1 MKKVLLALT
10 GIIAIVTTA
19 ILLIV
24 CVKNDDNGSSSN
36 LNNITITN
44 TDFTTKWN
52 ANAAVEGDYES
63 TTTFEIGIESE
74 SESESESDVTV
85 SEQKLYVA
93 SGRTLRITNADIPV
107 KIGSSDD
114 VLGNQL
120 ILKNTTITLM
130 EQAKLI
136 LDVNVVLDNSRIESG
151 AKEGDPYFYPNLEI
165 NDSVLLLNGSTIN
178 STNFNETDGVVVNG
192 TLNLDGSSLN
202 SDTTSPIT
210 LTEKAMVIAINEATI
225 SGKIEGNGGFVT
237 DGTIETIKLT
247 TEIGKLENMTV
258 VDDLDSIDASGNYI
272 LYKAV
277 NEKYER
283 GGNAFSYNENIYKS
297 GTMRIIPFYD
307 YTAKGDKG
315 AQFNVDNGATL
326 ELGGFTLEGKTY
338 QANTNKFIIDGGAN
352 WVKGSNVYFV
362 TGDYDPYNEEGTNP
376 ETDNRSAYNNNG
388 TTKTK
393 PILYVRKN
401 STANLF
407 GGVVIQNVDNSTAG
421 EYHTNIEYGTINIY
435 GETTSDRPKLNVYG
449 ATIRFNHANGDKNS
463 RGGAAI
469 SASYAG
475 ADDTNKA
482 DIYIA
487 DCDISYNSVWGTSS
501 NDGAA
506 IGLFQN
512 VNLVMD
518 DGVISHNHSSYAG
531 DSDGGAIMVRDG
543 SNLTMNGGTLSY
555 NFVYGYGGAICIYSS
570 SVTINSGNLIYNRAS
585 FGGGI
590 ASSGGNEENRV
601 QITLGSS
608 ENSDLYVA
616 YNEAF
621 ANNHTSGGGR
631 KGLGIGGGVSL
642 GNNGDKEN
650 YMQYEDLT
658 IKGGLFE
665 YNKALYGG
673 GIASYTVNR
682 DSGNKLTLEGG
693 EIRNNN
699 ATNGAG
705 LYIESNYG
713 YVSERTPLLYLSGS
727 AKVDTSNNIQIKG
740 NVSGQVPIEVTD
752 TLTASGII
760 GLISYADETLYKD
773 NAIYFSNGNRQVDK
787 FLLDSDSHCFV
798 ESADV
803 DYIAFAESNSNA
815 PYKVNGTKYSTLK
828 KAVEAIGN
836 NETGTIYVLRN
847 VSLTADDL
855 VTINNGKKI
864 TIQSDNSNLPYTLA
878 ISKDFDFSSQ
888 DTSNPGIIRINPG
901 CTLTLNNIN
910 LDGNSS
916 ISDGFAFIYNT
927 GTFTLGETA
936 SLNNNIS
943 NLNGGAINIQQSGS
957 ITNIY
962 GTIYGNKGPNGA
974 VYATGEN
981 ITINIGA
988 SAVFENNTALSVNTT
1003 LRQAGSATEVE
1014 NVGLYLG
1021 AGVTCN
1027 FYGFDDLKDAIF
1039 YAGATLNIAN
1049 KEDDPTSVPAN
1060 KVNVYISNQFY
1071 TTGQII
1077 FNVHE
1082 SLKNTD
1088 FANQFVF
1095 ANGLENDSFTN
1106 GSNNT
1111 IIINKVVKAIF
1122 DFESDADGKG
1132 EVNLDF
1138 LTKDKLN
1145 VLASLLKID
1154 QSLVTK
1160 QGHKLVI
1167 YMDVNSQLSLEIIA
1181 GRANMA
1187 GYKITGFTFNEFTH
1201 SLTENVPFYE
1211 VSGKFIAKWEENS
1224 YTFTFSH
1231 QDFNDVMGEMTA
1243 VTYNYTTGFEGG
1255 SRNIPSN
1262 KFYVVGYYFAGWKV
1276 VGTDKVLANGQ
1287 EIKASDMLG
1296 MSEALNDSTNITL
1309 LAIWKSIFSTEN
1321 TSDGYRNGKSEA
1333 TAFIISDVEGLN
1345 QLSYTVSQSDIL
1357 SFDGNNY
1364 YNNNTLENG
1373 SLKYQPSSYEGYYF
1387 KLSADF
1393 DNTNAPFS
1401 KTIGT
1406 AQIKAD
1412 YNPDTSNP
1420 EEGLVA
1426 YLTNTYPFSGTF
1438 DGNYSDLTSTSGI
1451 SVNVSINVNGGDFL
1465 GLFGYTKDAT
1475 IKNLKV
1481 TGSVTGQNSIA
1492 GVTGFMNDGSLTNV
1506 VNEAN
1511 IKSTGYNAGGIV
1523 GTFYRA
1529 YTNSTNDNLINLV
1542 NNGNVTYNGNKTTD
1556 LEYSEGWKENK
1567 VLNAIEGT
1575 RYGGIIGQMWSG
1587 RINGGYN
1594 SGNIKARMAAG
1605 GIVGT
1610 MISMNDNSKDDSQIN
1625 TALNIGN
1632 VTVTSGLLSDYQLEG
1647 TSFVQHN
1654 ISAYAGGIAGRLFG
1668 ASAITNVMNTA
1679 NIEATYVGYTTNSSN
1694 ISASSP
1700 LTHLVGEP
1708 TNMNA
1713 FYLGARG
1720 VGGIIGITSIEKEG
1734 SDFSGGNKSL
1744 EYAIN
1749 TGHISG
1755 WSSVGGLVGLLAYS
1769 DVRYTING
1777 GTIEAKGYH
1786 FIDGQTEVKG
1796 GTQIYDPSNNIYKYY
1811 NYLGAIVGMAISANI
1826 DSTNY
1831 FDGDISYVGYTDA
1844 VVKATGD
1851 EVTSMGNGASTVNA
1865 NKLASKELIVG
1876 ASGKKPIGLPET
1888 FFNTGWEY
1896 KTVLTTEENNYYY
1909 YPQLSALAN
1918 NKILLK
1924 EVNVYKTIGELSMD
1938 GVILKSTGASGED
1951 EAVTPNKEITITLH
1965 LNDGVVVNQKPGDI
1979 IKDKFHTYTYNNNNT
1994 LTLKVQFDATTG
2006 SITLIDSKLLNYV
2019 GFEFGGWYKDNK
2031 TFEEEF
2037 SGFLPSS
2044 NVDLY
2049 AKWNPINYNITY
2061 SGFGSYSDGDV
2072 KFDGDYVASFT
2083 VNDKEIILPTNVI
2096 SGNGAFTFKRWIY
2109 SSGGEQ
2115 FEATSFR
2122 INKDDNRINK
2132 DDNTITIFVKNLD
2145 GTDHDPITINI
2156 ANLEFTLECDP
2167 VEYAINYYDAAGNK
2181 LTEEEL
2187 EKYNPWYSY
2196 TIRDNVTLPLGVDR
2210 VGYRFVGWYLDQT
2223 LENEASNIVRGTIG
2237 EQNFY
2242 AKFEPLNYTLT
2253 IDLGRMGSLSGDSL
2267 KFTLNGTDYTLV
2279 IDNTT
2284 YKVDIPYGTSLAGL
2298 FAESTGLKDPT
2309 PITGYSF
2316 NHYSTSVDGDEFDP
2330 TDVTMSEKGLTL
2342 YAVYETTKYK
2352 ITIDLS
2358 GVLNNENQ
2366 LQLPQTID
2374 GLKDLYQYKV
2384 NDNQLVLS
2392 GVEYHDNLEEA
2403 LNLILKAISTSTEN
2417 SGKLTGWNFSKWEG
2431 PDGFSIYNVMGDKT
2445 EVSIKPIYLKDTF
2458 TWTILDKD
2466 LQTVGTITNKDEG
2479 FTTTKFSSNDI
2490 YQKFKKSLDVAGY
2503 TYLGFYDLSDKNQ
2516 NLIGD
2521 NLKITSNRNI
2531 VVKLEAKELK
2541 VNFYDKD
2548 GKLITELKHNV
2559 YYQTEYGKLPE
2570 HSEAGYEFKG
2580 WSLEENGSTIIQET
2594 DIVTVNNILNVDSI
2608 DVYAVFDLITYVIKF
2623 TNLKGH
2629 TINST
2634 NSIKF
2639 NVKDDKTID
2648 LNEIITNF
2656 QAYSGYTGYRFS
2668 YFTDQDGKNKYN
2680 SQDHII
2686 NVADN
2691 LKDITLEAHFEAV
2704 KVLVIFNA
2712 GDGEDSKF
2720 NVNQDDL
2727 ADGKFVDSLD
2737 GLEEVVNADLFNA
2750 YYETIQGVG
2759 VTSGTAKYFI
2769 TYVDFG
2775 QRPVSPQYPT
2785 LEGYIFNKWN
2795 PDIVKITAEAKR
2807 EYEAVY
2813 NANTYTIFF
2822 ITNNGETINPLTDI
2836 QHNQTV
2842 SETQVNFSKIKTG
2855 YHFDGWFI
2863 NGTGE
2868 EFKFGDTKVTSD
2880 LTLEAGWTENYYEL
2894 SITMDYDISDAKV
2907 AIVSKLLETLDL
2919 YASFDGNTLTVMVEY
2934 GTDLSSLNNIFDES
2948 GYPVDD
2954 NTYYFESY
2962 SNGTFTTMPAE
2973 DLGVT
2978 VSFTKTNPRTVTIH
2992 YMGVKG
2998 ENGENISSIQTNK
3011 VSYQDNGGSYLLN
3024 NSIYEIQITGYE
3036 FNGLFS
3042 DASGWFS
3049 DATLTNQVSSFT
3061 WSGVLPPTDLYLK
3074 YDAVEL
3080 EITLT
3085 YINDSYKEDTT
3096 PLKVYYGDTLG
3107 EVITEE
3113 YKHNHPGYSLLGFS
3127 EVTNNQILTD
3137 SYKFTYDMALIYR
3150 EEAVTYGIK
3159 FSYQKPNGKNI
3170 ETGIFK
3176 IPYGE
3181 AIIYSEDYN
3190 EEYYD
3195 LTWYLKNDPDSEL
3208 FNEATMPNLG
3218 DPEYAKYLHEDNNGK
3233 YIVLYA
3239 KYTPTKYTVNFDT
3252 MGGNSLLPL
3261 TITVNNS
3268 YNLATPTKEHYEFI
3282 SYTYGDSTF
3291 NENNLKNV
3299 TFTELIS
3306 LFKENE
3312 KEITLKANYNLKQ
3325 YTLKLDDNN
3334 RLTFDYE
3341 DTSVTITWD
3350 DPTKEGANFLGYALT
3365 KDQKTPEFLKT
3376 IPVSEL
3382 LKYLDED
3389 GIVTIYPKFSN
3400 LNQYQVMFIYETE
3413 SGIKTNSY
3421 TVEHGKTLEYDSTLG
3436 DLNDLGEPY
3445 RLGYEFKG
3453 WNENENAEIWEPT
3466 EAIKQE
3472 QITKN
3477 TTYYAIFSE
3486 KTYTIKFD
3494 LNGGNGTA
3502 SDQTLKYTET
3512 IDLPTDI
3519 KKPNYTFVGF
3529 TYNNNLY
3536 KDSVKVADLVTNN
3549 VITEITLEASYE
3561 EEVYTITFD
3570 SKGGSAVTSI
3580 NVKFNDKAP
3589 VPTEPT
3595 RTGYTFLG
3603 WFEANKD
3610 TKFDFTNTPV
3620 TSNLTLEAKWKA
3632 NKVNVT
3638 FDYNYESVQTTTVEQ
3653 KYHDYYKFP
3662 TEPTRTGY
3670 IFLGWFENKENG
3682 EEVLA
3687 NTYVTNEQEHT
3698 LYAHWKIDKYKVIF
3712 DSNGGTEIEQN
3723 ELAYGQVIPEPT
3735 EPKREG
3741 YDFLGWF
3748 TDATNGTQITF
3759 NNNLTVGSDDVTYY
3773 AHWEAYP
3780 YTVKYDGLAE
3790 EKNTKYDEKFT
3801 ITNKEVPKKG
3811 YEFIGW
3817 STEENPSSVLY
3828 NKGEEVINLSVEYN
3842 GTVTLHPVY
3851 RSINYTITFN
3861 SNTGTGHLD
3870 NINNVTYNQNTLT
3883 LPTNTFTKYGYTFK
3897 GWSLSNNGGAVYSD
3911 NATLNNSEIIN
3922 LLQNSDSNTVTLY
3935 AIFEANSYTINFNG
3949 NANDVTGETSSMR
3962 VSYDELNNKL
3972 NKNKFVRNGYS
3983 FLGWAVKVN
3992 NVDRFLYEN
4001 EDLITNDLYQYVV
4014 DGQVT
4019 LYALWQ
4025 LNTYTVSYYDDSTLV
4040 FKDTYTVED
4049 DDKSLYAGY
4058 QKYGYNFNGWLLNGK
4073 LLESLEGKYE
4083 NLNLYALLPPK
4094 EIEITLN
4101 NGDTTT
4107 TINATYDGKYDKL
4120 EEQTKAGYD
4129 FLGWYTG
4136 ETDGINITSETDVKD
4151 LNITILYARYEAKSY
4166 EITYKNEDNEQVVTV
4181 KYDSNSKFAGAIFE
4195 RKGYNLVGWKVE
4207 QKVQTRTNEDY
4218 QIDTIIDNEFL
4229 LTLTNQ
4235 KVTLVPVW
4243 QAITYAVSYYD
4254 DSTLVFTDTYTVED
4268 DDKSLYAGYQ
4278 KYGYDF
4284 NGWLL
4289 NGKLLESLE
4298 GKYEDLVLTASLS
4311 AIKYVVTFTDDS
4323 KSYSQTFTY
4332 DNMDDTLTNYPFSK
4346 FGYTHK
4352 DNGWLYNETK
4362 INAGASFKDIV
4373 TYFDINHQLTLNPN
4387 FEPIK
4392 YTFTYDNSEQ
4402 FKDVTIDG
4410 SIDLSQIT
4418 VESETGYDRYQFI
4431 INGKIYSSSKNVSVK
4446 DIVINDSDTT
4456 YEIILEDIQNEYTIK
4471 FDQSDI
4477 TLNFKYEGVITG
4489 LPQANVE
4496 EGQEFVGWYYDD
4508 KLVANGDKISEL
4520 VKDLQS
4526 NGSGKYELR
4535 FTAKYDNMMI
4545 DGNEININGI
4555 GNTKA
4560 LDDLKN
4566 TLRNKLDVHVDDD
4579 FSYKIEINDNNDG
4592 LIITYSAR
4600 YDSDISFINE
4610 IFPSFIQYE
4619 ENGVIHTLN
4628 LTDTGLSLTK
4638 QPVTPSNKTIS
4649 YTSSD
4654 IKVTINYDENEDVIY
4669 PSLDENQKYRLDEA
4683 ILKEKYNK
4691 VGYTIDFYT
4700 NVNYTEDSKYT
4711 FGEES
4716 GSITLYIKYI
4726 ANNYTVTINLDGG
4739 ASEGFTGSTIS
4750 VTYDSKYINLPNDPT
4765 KDGHTFVGW
4774 YLNNTLITEDSI
4786 VKVTDDEQ
4794 TIVAKYNKN
4803 SYIVTFNTN
4812 GGSYVEGLEV
4822 TYGEKITKPE
4832 DPNKLGYSFDGWYK
4846 DQKLEKEF
4854 NFDTPMGS
4862 EPITLYAKWEANT
4875 NDIEFYDEEGHKL
4888 ENLGKEY
4895 TYTYGKKLGDLYDYE
4910 VEDHQEFIGW
4920 YYEVDEQKVYVDQNT
4935 VCTFTTEG
4943 VLKLYAEVGTKTYY
4957 INFEFN
4963 GGNGTY
4969 DKLVSFTG
4977 SSYTLPLVDDTNL
4990 TRTGY
4995 LFEGW
5000 KTSLNGDVVYVNG
5013 ATITSNAL
5021 TNNSLTLYAKW
5032 KAKTYEVTLHYE
5044 ENTEKITFTYDALN
5058 PIKRFNELGWNKE
5071 GYTFGGWALAQDS
5084 DEVAYQDKANTLNDL
5099 FTQNKDLYAIFTPAT
5114 YTITLDLNGG
5124 TNNTVSVEIKTG
5136 ENILTKLN
5144 NNPNKLGYTFTS
5156 WKYEGTI
5163 ITENDTFNYAKDIT
5177 LKANYNANP
5186 YEVTIDLAGGI
5197 SEGFTA
5203 DKITVTYDSLYS
5215 NLPNNP
5221 TKEGHTFVGW
5231 YLNNTLITKDS
5242 IVKVTDDEQTIVAKY
5257 NKNSYNVT
5265 FNTNGGS
5272 YVEGKEVTFG
5282 EKITKPENGPTKLGY
5297 EFKYWYQNDENQ
5309 EFDFNNTTMGSEPI
5323 TLYAK
5328 WKVVEYTITYNGLDD
5343 ATYNDSN
5350 KTTYTVEDEVTF
5362 GTPTKNGYR
5371 FVNWTL
5377 EDGTALTS
5385 TKGYTGN
5392 LTVKANFEALTYHIT
5407 YDLNGGT
5414 YEGANNLTYTV
5425 ESDVTFGQ
5433 AHKDGYTFTGWSLE
5447 DGSSISSTKGYTKD
5461 LTVVANF
5468 KASTYNISIK
5478 GHKEIAPISVTFG
5491 SQIEGLDKL
5500 TITKEGYIF
5509 TGFSYNGLIITDGM
5523 VYNYASDIEVEASF
5537 REIRYTIEF
5546 NANGGFGSVSS
5557 KNLSYNDEYVLPT
5570 TGYTKTGY
5578 KFIGWS
5584 KTNDGEVIENK
5595 VSMLSSVDNSVVT
5608 LYAIYEAIEYEI
5620 SFENSSEIIKIH
5632 YGDVISNLPTLK
5644 DNPSERF
5651 LVWSYNGVEI
5661 KDGMLYGYDTNIT
5674 LTPKFEQKVY
5684 YIYLNALTGSL
5695 DNSVITMHYGEEI
5708 DLSDY
5713 LPQAEAGYYFV
5724 GWDLDLTTMPGHD
5737 LYVKAIY
5744 EGIKYNIYFNANGA
5758 NGNMTF
5764 QQATYGEPTKLK
5776 ANQFAKD
5783 GYVFIGWSLSSN
5795 GEILYKDESYV
5806 NVKVGGLTLY
5816 AIFEEATYK
5825 INYNLAGGKVTNNPT
5840 TYTISSDYVFN
5851 KPTKEGYKFV
5861 GFYTED
5867 GKLVESTLG
5876 LSGNLYLTA
5885 KYEAITYNIT
5895 YTSDLS
5901 IDTNLLPKVYS
5912 KDNVV
5917 TFDSLTKLGYE
5928 FMGWYLNGK
5937 LVTSTL
5943 NMTGD
5948 IKLEARFK
5956 IIEYKI
5962 TYVLNGANNHQ
5973 DNPLKYT
5980 IKDELTFKAPTKAGY
5995 TFNGWYFSGTDTKV
6009 ESIIGKTGDLVLEA
6023 RFTPEKV
6030 TVTFVDGN
6038 KEIEKVEIDYN
6049 STISQITDPTKEG
6062 YVFNSWYLDGNKYD
6076 FSKPVTKDI
6085 TLKAFYNKIAL
6096 STTIDDK
6103 VITVSS
6109 TSGKGLDPN
6118 YSLIVTK
6125 IVQELPLSNA
6135 IDLLYPLGDLV
6146 TLYDIKLLDKNGNIV
6161 DLGEDVKVTITD
6173 ASLKEDVTYAVVH
6186 VTDDYLDYS
6195 SFGEYKAA
6203 NNTISFVTPHFSMF
6217 GVVEVFEPINLTWL
6231 WVLIVLAV
6239 TAGFAFAIVVIVK
6252 NRKYQIKFV
6261 TNGGS
6266 LIAPMRLKEDAL
6278 VELPSAINPGYKF
6291 KGWYLDE
6298 KLMKEAHFG
6307 SMPKENLTLFAKW
6320 ERDMEAP
6327 KSKQ

>member
-1 MKKVLLALT
+1 MKKVLLAIT

-36 LNNITITN
+36 LNNITIAN
-44 TDFTTKWN
+44 DNDFTSNWTAK
-52 ANAAVEGDYES
+52 AAGEGDYES
-63 TTTFEIGIESE
+63 TTTFEIKN
-74 SESESESDVTV
+74 DVTV
-85 SEQKLYVA
+85 SEQQLVVA
-93 SGRTLRITNADIPV
+93 SGVTLRITNADIPV
-107 KIGSSDD
+107 EIGSSAD
-114 VLGNQL
+114 VLGKQL
-120 ILKNTTITLM
+120 ILKDTTITLM

-136 LDVNVVLDNSRIESG
+136 LDVNVILDGSSIISG
-151 AKEGDPYFYPNLEI
+151 ATEGDDYFYPNLEI
-165 NDSVLLLNGSTIN
+165 NDSVLLLNESTID
-178 STNFNETDGVVVNG
+178 STNFNSTAGVVVNG
-192 TLNLDGSSLN
+192 TLNLDGSNAKLN
-202 SDTTSPIT
+202 SGETSPIT
-210 LTEKAMVIAINEATI
+210 LTEKAMVIAINDAQIT
-225 SGKIEGNGGFVT
+225 GKIEGNGGFVKAGNVDYNSYLGAT
-237 DGTIETIKLT
+237 
-247 TEIGKLENMTV
+247 IGKLDESFTV
-258 VDDLDSIDASGNYI
+258 IGDLDEITTAGNYI
-272 LYKAV
+272 VYKKL
-277 NEKYER
+277 NSNYER
-283 GGNAFSYNENIYKS
+283 SSVEFGFNNEVYNSGN
-297 GTMRIIPFYD
+297 TTRIIPFYD
-307 YTAKGDKG
+307 YLAKGTSD
-315 AQFNVDNGATL
+315 ARFNVDNDSTL
-326 ELGGFTLEGKTY
+326 ELGGFTKDSNTY
-338 QANTNKFIIDGGAN
+338 QANTNKLIIDGGAN
-352 WVKGSNVYFV
+352 WDDEGGNVYFV
-362 TGDYDPYNEEGTNP
+362 TGDYDPYREGANP
-376 ETDNRSAYNNNG
+376 ENDNRGMYINNG
-388 TTKTK
+388 VKKTV

-401 STANLF
+401 SKVNLF
-407 GGVVIQNVDNSTAG
+407 GGVVIQNVDNTKTTDDGGQSYEEA
-421 EYHTNIEYGTINIY
+421 YGTINVY
-435 GETTSDRPKLNVYG
+435 GGREKTSEWWEIPATYENYRPKLNVYG
-449 ATIRFNHANGDKNS
+449 ATIRFNHADGDENS
-463 RGGAAI
+463 IGGAAI
-469 SASYAG
+469 TAG
-475 ADDTNKA
+475 YEKSLDLNER

-487 DCDISYNSVWGTSS
+487 DCDISYNSVWGSKS

-506 IGLFQN
+506 IGLYKN
-512 VNLVMD
+512 TNLVMD
-518 DGVISHNHSSYAG
+518 DGLISHNHGSSAN
-531 DSDGGAIMVRDG
+531 DADGGAIMVRDN

-570 SVTINSGNLIYNRAS
+570 SVTINSGNLIYNRAT

-590 ASSGGNEENRV
+590 ASSGKPVE
-601 QITLGSS
+601 IHLGSS
-608 ENSDLYVA
+608 SNSDLYVA
-616 YNEAF
+616 YNEAYKN
-621 ANNHTSGGGR
+621 AKIEDDTGY
-631 KGLGIGGGVSL
+631 GGGVAL
-642 GNNGDKEN
+642 GNSGDGDN
-650 YMQYEDLT
+650 YRQNEKIY
-658 IKGGLFE
+658 IYGGLFE

-673 GIASYTVNR
+673 GIASYTVNKKT
-682 DSGNKLTLEGG
+682 GNKLYLEGG

-699 ATNGAG
+699 ASNGGG
-705 LYIESNYG
+705 LYIESNDAPINDQ
-713 YVSERTPLLYLSGS
+713 VPLLYLSGS
-727 AKVDTSNNIQIKG
+727 AKVDTSNNIQIDG
-740 NVSGQVPIEVTD
+740 NVSGQVPIEVTGE
-752 TLTASGII
+752 LTASGII
-760 GLISYADETLYKD
+760 GLISYVYTNLYESNESNP
-773 NAIYFSNGNRQVDK
+773 NAVYFNGPERQVDK

-798 ESADV
+798 ESADAG
-803 DYIAFAESNSNA
+803 YIAIEESNSNK
-815 PYKVNGTKYSTLK
+815 PYEVDGKPYSTLK
-828 KAVEAIGN
+828 DAVAAIGN

-847 VSLTADDL
+847 VSLTENDL
-855 VTINNGKKI
+855 VTINNGKEI
-864 TIQSDNSNLPYTLA
+864 TIESKSDADNVPYTLA

-888 DTSNPGIIRINPG
+888 DTSNPGILRINPG

-988 SAVFENNTALSVNTT
+988 KAVFENNTALSVNTT
-1003 LRQAGSATEVE
+1003 LGQAGIATEVE

-1027 FYGFDDLKDAIF
+1027 FYGFAGLKDAIF

-1049 KEDDPTSVPAN
+1049 KEDDPTSVPEN

-1077 FNVHE
+1077 FNVDA

-1088 FANQFVF
+1088 FVNKFTF

-1122 DFESDADGKG
+1122 DFESDAEGKG
-1132 EVNLDF
+1132 KVNLDF

-1145 VLASLLKID
+1145 ELASSLKID

-1181 GRANMA
+1181 SRASMA
-1187 GYKITGFTFNEFTH
+1187 GYKITGFNFNEFTH

-1211 VSGKFIAKWEENS
+1211 VSGKFIANWEENS

-1231 QDFNDVMGEMTA
+1231 QDFNDVMGEMTP
-1243 VTYNYTTGFEGG
+1243 VTYKYTTGFEGG

-1287 EIKASDMLG
+1287 EIIASDMLG

-1309 LAIWKSIFSTEN
+1309 LAIWKSIFSDEN
-1321 TSDGYRNGKSEA
+1321 TNEGYRNGKSEA
-1333 TAFIISDVEGLN
+1333 TAFIISDVDGLN
-1345 QLSYTVSQSDIL
+1345 RLSHTVSQSDIL
-1357 SFDGNNY
+1357 SFEGNNNY
-1364 YNNNTLENG
+1364 YNTLDYNTLENG
-1373 SLKYQPSSYEGYYF
+1373 SLKYQPFSYEGYYF
-1387 KLSADF
+1387 ELS
-1393 DNTNAPFS
+1393 DNFANTDAPFS
-1401 KTIGT
+1401 NPIGT

-1412 YNPDTSNP
+1412 YDPDTSDP
-1420 EEGLVA
+1420 EEGLVT

-1451 SVNVSINVNGGDFL
+1451 SVNVKININDGDFL

-1511 IKSTGYNAGGIV
+1511 INSTGYNAGGIV

-1542 NNGNVTYNGNKTTD
+1542 NNGNVTYTGNKTTD
-1556 LEYSEGWKENK
+1556 LEYRDGWKENK
-1567 VLNAIEGT
+1567 VLNGIEGT
-1575 RYGGIIGQMWSG
+1575 RYGGIVGQMWSG

-1594 SGNIKARMAAG
+1594 SGNITARMAAG

-1786 FIDGQTEVKG
+1786 FINGQTEVKG
-1796 GTQIYDPSNNIYKYY
+1796 GTQIYDPNNNYKYY

-1876 ASGKKPIGLPET
+1876 DSGEKPIGLPET

-1896 KTVLTTEENNYYY
+1896 KTVLNTEENDYYY

-1924 EVNVYKTIGELSMD
+1924 EVSDEVIDYKTIGELSMD
-1938 GVILKSTGASGED
+1938 GVILKAEDDGAIEPVEPS
-1951 EAVTPNKEITITLH
+1951 KQIIITLH
-1965 LNDGVVVNQKPGDI
+1965 LNDGYIDGKEINKEFTEGG
-1979 IKDKFHTYTYNNNNT
+1979 HTYTYNDNGT
-1994 LTLKVQFDATTG
+1994 LTLTIEFSATTG
-2006 SITLIDSKLLNYV
+2006 SIVLIDSKLVKYV
-2019 GFEFGGWYKDNK
+2019 GFNFGGWYKDNE

-2044 NVDLY
+2044 NIDLY
-2049 AKWNPINYNITY
+2049 AKWEAINYNITY

-2072 KFDGDYVASFT
+2072 KFDGDYVSSFT
-2083 VNDKEIILPTNVI
+2083 VNDEEIILPTNVI

-2109 SSGGEQ
+2109 SKGGEQ
-2115 FEATSFR
+2115 FVATSFGV
-2122 INKDDNRINK
+2122 NKATNK
-2132 DDNTITIFVKNLD
+2132 ITIYVTNLD
-2145 GTDHDPITINI
+2145 GSTHDSIVIDI
-2156 ANLEFTLECDP
+2156 QNLEFTLECDP

-2223 LENEASNIVRGTIG
+2223 LKNEASNIVRGTIG

-2298 FAESTGLKDPT
+2298 FAESTGLKSPEA
-2309 PITGYSF
+2309 ITGYTF
-2316 NHYSTSVDGDEFDP
+2316 KYYSTSLDGNEFNP
-2330 TDVTMSEKGLTL
+2330 TDITMSEKGLTL
-2342 YAVYETTKYK
+2342 YAVYETTKYE

-2358 GVLNNENQ
+2358 GVS
-2366 LQLPQTID
+2366 ID
-2374 GLKDLYQYKV
+2374 GKELSLPETIIDDLEDLYPLYDYEV
-2384 NDNQLVLS
+2384 S
-2392 GVEYHDNLEEA
+2392 GNKLIMKKVEYHDNLEAVLNSVLEA
-2403 LNLILKAISTSTEN
+2403 IKNNNSDKLNDD
-2417 SGKLTGWNFSKWEG
+2417 WNFSTWEC

-2445 EVSIKPIYLKDTF
+2445 DVPIKPIYLKETF

-2466 LQTVGTITNKDEG
+2466 LQTVGTITNKDEN
-2479 FTTTKFSSNDI
+2479 FTTTFNINDI
-2490 YQKFKKSLDVAGY
+2490 YQKFEDSLVPAGY
-2503 TYLGFYDLSDKNQ
+2503 TYVGFYALSDKNQ
-2516 NLIGD
+2516 NLIIGD
-2521 NLKITSNRNI
+2521 NLQITSNRNI
-2531 VVKLEAKELK
+2531 VVKLDPKKLTI
-2541 VNFYDKD
+2541 NFYDGD
-2548 GKLITELKHNV
+2548 EKLEFTQEV
-2559 YYQTEYGKLPE
+2559 AYEAEYGTLKT
-2570 HSEAGYEFKG
+2570 HSKPGYEFKG
-2580 WSLEENGSTIIQET
+2580 WSLEKNGSIIQET
-2594 DIVTVNNILNVDSI
+2594 DIVTVKNIESVDSI
-2608 DVYAVFDLITYVIKF
+2608 KVYAVFDLITYVINF
-2623 TNLKGH
+2623 TNLQGH
-2629 TINST
+2629 TINSIT
-2634 NSIKF
+2634 F
-2639 NVKDDKTID
+2639 NIKDDETINLKD
-2648 LNEIITNF
+2648 IITDF

-2668 YFTDQDGKNKYN
+2668 CFTDQDGNEYN
-2680 SQDHII
+2680 SKNYII
-2686 NVADN
+2686 NVEDN
-2691 LKDITLEAHFEAV
+2691 LKDITLEAHFKAV
-2704 KVLVIFNA
+2704 KVLVIFDALEGGSFSVNA
-2712 GDGEDSKF
+2712 
-2720 NVNQDDL
+2720 DDL
-2727 ADGKFVDSLD
+2727 NDGKFVNSTD
-2737 GLEEVVNADLFNA
+2737 GLQGVVNAYLFND
-2750 YYETIQGVG
+2750 YYKTIEG
-2759 VTSGTAKYFI
+2759 VTAGTAQYFI

-2795 PDIVKITAEAKR
+2795 PDIVTITAEAQR
-2807 EYEAVY
+2807 EYEAAY
-2813 NANTYTIFF
+2813 NANTYTISF

-2836 QHNQTV
+2836 QHDQTI
-2842 SETQVNFSKIKTG
+2842 SETQVNFNKTKTG
-2855 YHFDGWFI
+2855 YHFVGWFK
-2863 NGTGE
+2863 NGTDE

-2880 LTLEAGWTENYYEL
+2880 LTLEARWEKNTYVL
-2894 SITMDYDISDAKV
+2894 SITMDYDISDAKE
-2907 AIVSKLLETLDL
+2907 AIVKALEGPQLA
-2919 YASFDGNTLTVMVEY
+2919 ASFDGNTLTVTVKY
-2934 GTDLSSLNNIFDES
+2934 GTDLSSLNNIFDEN
-2948 GYPVDD
+2948 GYPVGD

-2962 SNGTFTTMPAE
+2962 SNGTFTTMPAY
-2973 DLGVT
+2973 DLDVT
-2978 VSFTKTNPRTVTIH
+2978 ASFTETKPTKTVNIH

-2998 ENGENISSIQTNK
+2998 EKGENISLIQPNK
-3011 VSYQDNGGSYLLN
+3011 VSYQDNGVSYELAYRT
-3024 NSIYEIQITGYE
+3024 YEIEITGYE
-3036 FNGLFS
+3036 FK
-3042 DASGWFS
+3042 GWFS
-3049 DATLTNQVSSFT
+3049 DASLNNQVNSFI
-3061 WSGVLPPTDLYLK
+3061 WNDVNDLPSDLYLK
-3074 YDAVEL
+3074 YEAIKL

-3085 YINDSYKEDTT
+3085 YINSSYEKENTT
-3096 PLKVYYGDTLG
+3096 LPEVYYGDKLG
-3107 EVITEE
+3107 EVITKE
-3113 YKHNHPGYSLLGFS
+3113 YRYNHPGYSFLGFS
-3127 EVTNNQILTD
+3127 EVTNKQILPED
-3137 SYKFTYDMALIYR
+3137 YPFTYDMALIYR
-3150 EEAVTYGIK
+3150 EEAVTYGIQ
-3159 FSYQKPNGKNI
+3159 FSYQKPNGTSGVS
-3170 ETGIFK
+3170 EIFN

-3181 AIIYSEDYN
+3181 VINYSEDYN
-3190 EEYYD
+3190 ELYYD
-3195 LTWYLKNDPDSEL
+3195 LAWYLKNTEGSEIL

-3218 DPEYAKYLHEDNNGK
+3218 DSKYAEYVHKDNNVE
-3233 YIVLYA
+3233 YIVVYA
-3239 KYTPTKYTVNFDT
+3239 KYTPTEYTVNFDT
-3252 MGGNSLLPL
+3252 MGGNSLAPL
-3261 TITVNNS
+3261 TITVNNNS
-3268 YNLATPTKEHYEFI
+3268 YKLATPTKEHYEFK
-3282 SYTYGDSTF
+3282 SYTYGDTTF
-3291 NENNLKNV
+3291 DKNKVNDV
-3299 TFTELIS
+3299 TFEELIS

-3312 KEITLKANYNLKQ
+3312 KEITLKANYDLKE

-3334 RLTFDYE
+3334 SLTFDYE

-3350 DPTKEGANFLGYALT
+3350 DPTKEGATFLGYALT
-3365 KDQKTPEFLKT
+3365 EDQKTAEFLKT

-3382 LKYLDED
+3382 LKYLDD
-3389 GIVTIYPKFSN
+3389 GVVTIYPVFSD

-3421 TVEHGKTLEYDSTLG
+3421 TVEHGSTLG
-3436 DLNDLGEPY
+3436 DLNDLGKPD
-3445 RLGYEFKG
+3445 RLGYEFVG
-3453 WNENENAEIWEPT
+3453 WNEDENAKTGKLT

-3472 QITKN
+3472 TITKN
-3477 TTYYAIFSE
+3477 TTYYAIFRE

-3502 SDQTLKYTET
+3502 SNQSKKYTET
-3512 IDLPTDI
+3512 ITLPTDI
-3519 KKPNYTFVGF
+3519 KKDNYTFVGF

-3549 VITEITLEASYE
+3549 EIKEITLTAAYE
-3561 EEVYTITFD
+3561 EEVYQVTFD
-3570 SKGGSAVTSI
+3570 SQGGSAVTSL
-3580 NVKFNDKAP
+3580 NVKFNHKVNEPQD
-3589 VPTEPT
+3589 PT
-3595 RTGYTFLG
+3595 RTGYNFIDWYTDHDLTKVYDFTKAVTGDVTLYAKWEAKNVTVKFDLNYENQEATATTQIYHSYYNLGTAPTREGYVFLG
-3603 WFEANKD
+3603 WFTAN
-3610 TKFDFTNTPV
+3610 T
-3620 TSNLTLEAKWKA
+3620 A
-3632 NKVNVT
+3632 
-3638 FDYNYESVQTTTVEQ
+3638 
-3653 KYHDYYKFP
+3653 
-3662 TEPTRTGY
+3662 
-3670 IFLGWFENKENG
+3670 G

-3687 NTYVTNEQEHT
+3687 NTYVTNENVHT
-3698 LYAHWKIDKYKVIF
+3698 LYAHWEKDTYKVIF
-3712 DSNGGTEIEQN
+3712 DSNGGTEVEQN
-3723 ELAYGQVIPEPT
+3723 ELAYGEVIPAPT
-3735 EPKREG
+3735 EPKRTG

-3748 TDATNGTQITF
+3748 TEATDGIQITF
-3759 NNNLTVGSDDVTYY
+3759 DNDLTVGSDDVTYY
-3773 AHWEAYP
+3773 AHWNALTYK
-3780 YTVKYDGLAE
+3780 VKYEGLNKE
-3790 EKNTKYDEKFT
+3790 EDATYDELYT
-3801 ITNKEVPKKG
+3801 ITNDKVEEPG

-3817 STEENPSSVLY
+3817 STKENSNIVKY
-3828 NKGEEVINLSVEYN
+3828 NSGQEIVFDLTSNNNEPI
-3842 GTVTLHPVY
+3842 TLHPVY
-3851 RSINYTITFN
+3851 RSVNYTIVFN
-3861 SNTGTGHLD
+3861 SNGGSGHMD
-3870 NINNVTYNQNTLT
+3870 NMNNITYETESLTLT
-3883 LPTNTFTKYGYTFK
+3883 TNQFTKYGYNFI
-3897 GWSLSNNGGAVYSD
+3897 GWALSSNGNKEYDNSSILNKSKIITLLG
-3911 NATLNNSEIIN
+3911 NATNNK
-3922 LLQNSDSNTVTLY
+3922 VTLY
-3935 AIFEANSYTINFNG
+3935 AIYEAVTYSITFNG
-3949 NANDVTGETSSMR
+3949 NATNVSGSM
-3962 VSYDELNNKL
+3962 SNLSPTYDSNNVIL
-3972 NKNKFVRNGYS
+3972 TANAFVRNGYS

-3992 NVDRFLYEN
+3992 GSDHFLYE
-4001 EDLITNDLYQYVV
+4001 DKSLITNDLYQYVV

-4025 LNTYTVSYYDDSTLV
+4025 LNTYNINYYDGDTLV

-4049 DDKSLYAGY
+4049 KDKSLYQGY
-4058 QKYGYNFNGWLLNGK
+4058 SKYGYELNGW
-4073 LLESLEGKYE
+4073 SLDRVDGEELTNLDGKYE
-4083 NLNLYALLPPK
+4083 DLNLYASLGPK

-4101 NGDTTT
+4101 NGGTTT

-4120 EEQTKAGYD
+4120 EEQTDPTKAGYD

-4136 ETDGINITSETDVKD
+4136 ETDGIKITSETDVKD
-4151 LNITILYARYEAKSY
+4151 LNITTLYARYEAKSY

-4207 QKVQTRTNEDY
+4207 QKVQTRANEDY
-4218 QIDTIIDNEFL
+4218 QIDTIIDNDFL

-4243 QAITYAVSYYD
+4243 QA
-4254 DSTLVFTDTYTVED
+4254 
-4268 DDKSLYAGYQ
+4268 
-4278 KYGYDF
+4278 
-4284 NGWLL
+4284 
-4289 NGKLLESLE
+4289 
-4298 GKYEDLVLTASLS
+4298 
-4311 AIKYVVTFTDDS
+4311 
-4323 KSYSQTFTY
+4323 
-4332 DNMDDTLTNYPFSK
+4332 
-4346 FGYTHK
+4346 
-4352 DNGWLYNETK
+4352 
-4362 INAGASFKDIV
+4362 
-4373 TYFDINHQLTLNPN
+4373 
-4387 FEPIK
+4387 IK

-4410 SIDLSQIT
+4410 SIDLSQIKPKPIP
-4418 VESETGYDRYQFI
+4418 GHDRYKFI
-4431 INGKIYSSSKNVSVK
+4431 INGKTYESGENVSVK
-4446 DIVINDSDTT
+4446 DIVIDDSVTT
-4456 YEIILEDIQNEYTIK
+4456 YEIKLESIQNEYTIK
-4471 FDQSDI
+4471 FDQYNEP
-4477 TLNFKYEGVITG
+4477 LYFKYKAVITG
-4489 LPQANVE
+4489 LPQANVK

-4520 VKDLQS
+4520 VKDLES
-4526 NGSGKYELR
+4526 NGNGEYELS
-4535 FTAKYDNMMI
+4535 FTAKYDNKMI
-4545 DGNEININGI
+4545 DGNKININGI
-4555 GNTKA
+4555 GNIKA

-4592 LIITYSAR
+4592 LKITYSAR
-4600 YDSDISFINE
+4600 YNSDISFLNNIL
-4610 IFPSFIQYE
+4610 PSFIQYE

-4628 LTDTGLSLTK
+4628 LTGTGLSLTK
-4638 QPVTPSNKTIS
+4638 QPATPSNKTIS

-4654 IKVTINYDENEDVIY
+4654 IKVKINYDEKEDTIY
-4669 PSLDENQKYRLDEA
+4669 PSLDENQKYKLDEA

-4691 VGYTIDFYT
+4691 VGYTIVGFYT

-4716 GSITLYIKYI
+4716 GSITLYIKYKE
-4726 ANNYTVTINLDGG
+4726 NEYTIKYDGLEETT
-4739 ASEGFTGSTIS
+4739 SFI
-4750 VTYDSKYINLPNDPT
+4750 YDSTNISITNNTPLKE
-4765 KDGHTFVGW
+4765 GHTFTSWNTKNDGSGISYKSNDLITNDIIN
-4774 YLNNTLITEDSI
+4774 YLGDNNTITLYPQYSI
-4786 VKVTDDEQ
+4786 
-4794 TIVAKYNKN
+4794 N
-4803 SYIVTFNTN
+4803 SYIVTFDSK
-4812 GGSYVEGLEV
+4812 GGSNVKSISV
-4822 TYGEKITKPE
+4822 NYGEKITKPD
-4832 DPNKLGYSFDGWYK
+4832 DPTKLGYEFEYWYQNDENQEFD
-4846 DQKLEKEF
+4846 F
-4854 NFDTPMGS
+4854 NKTMGS
-4862 EPITLYAKWEANT
+4862 EPITLYAKWKANT
-4875 NDIEFYDEEGHKL
+4875 NDIEFYDEEGQML

-4910 VEDHQEFIGW
+4910 VESHQEFIGW
-4920 YYEVDEQKVYVDQNT
+4920 YYIVDEQKVYVDENT
-4935 VCTFTTEG
+4935 ICTFITEG

-4957 INFEFN
+4957 LNFEFN

-4977 SSYTLPLVDDTNL
+4977 SSYTLPLVEDTNL

-4995 LFEGW
+4995 LFKGW
-5000 KTSLNGDVVYVNG
+5000 KTSLNGDVVYENG
-5013 ATITSNAL
+5013 DTITSNEL
-5021 TNNSLTLYAKW
+5021 TNNSLTLYASW
-5032 KAKTYEVTLHYE
+5032 EATTYEVKLHYE
-5044 ENTEKITFTYDALN
+5044 ENTETITFTYDALN
-5058 PIKRFNELGWNKE
+5058 QIKAFSDLGWNKE
-5071 GYTFGGWALAQDS
+5071 GYTFVGWALAQDS

-5099 FTQNKDLYAIFTPAT
+5099 FTQNKDLYAIFTPTT

-5124 TNNTVSVEIKTG
+5124 SSSTLSVQIQTG
-5136 ENILTKLN
+5136 DNILEKLANITPTKT
-5144 NNPNKLGYTFTS
+5144 GYTFDYWMYNGEKIS
-5156 WKYEGTI
+5156 VDK
-5163 ITENDTFNYAKDIT
+5163 TFDYDNDIT
-5177 LKANYNANP
+5177 LKANFKANE
-5186 YEVTIDLAGGI
+5186 YTLTINLDGGA
-5197 SEGFTA
+5197 SEGFTGTT
-5203 DKITVTYDSLYS
+5203 ISVTYDSPYN
-5215 NLPNNP
+5215 NLPKDP
-5221 TKEGHTFVGW
+5221 TKDGHTFVGW
-5231 YLNNTLITKDS
+5231 YLNNTLITEDS
-5242 IVKVTDDEQTIVAKY
+5242 IVKVTDNNQTIVAKY

-5272 YVEGKEVTFG
+5272 YVEGLEVTYG
-5282 EKITKPENGPTKLGY
+5282 EKITKPDNPTNKLGY
-5297 EFKYWYQNDENQ
+5297 EFKYWYQNNENQ
-5309 EFDFNNTTMGSEPI
+5309 EFDFNNTTMGSDPI

-5328 WKVVEYTITYNGLDD
+5328 WEVVPYTITYILDGS
-5343 ATYNDSN
+5343 TYSDS
-5350 KTTYTVEDEVTF
+5350 YTVKSDVTF

-5392 LTVKANFEALTYHIT
+5392 LTVKANFEAITYHIT

-5425 ESDVTFGQ
+5425 EAEVPFGTPT
-5433 AHKDGYTFTGWSLE
+5433 KPGYRFVNWTLE
-5447 DGSSISSTKGYTKD
+5447 DGKVITSTKGHTAD
-5461 LTVVANF
+5461 LTVKANF
-5468 KASTYNISIK
+5468 EVNTYHISVKDHNEINPIEVTYGKAIK
-5478 GHKEIAPISVTFG
+5478 G
-5491 SQIEGLDKL
+5491 LDELIVNKV
-5500 TITKEGYIF
+5500 GHNF
-5509 TGFSYNGLIITDGM
+5509 TGFTYNNLVITNGM
-5523 VYNYASDIEVEASF
+5523 IYNYSKDIEVEAQFS
-5537 REIRYTIEF
+5537 EIHYTIQF

-5584 KTNDGEVIENK
+5584 KTNDGEVIENQ

-5651 LVWSYNGVEI
+5651 LGWSYNGVEI
-5661 KDGMLYGYDTNIT
+5661 KDGMLYGYDSDIK
-5674 LTPKFEQKVY
+5674 LTANFEEKVY
-5684 YIYLNALTGSL
+5684 YIYLNALGGSL
-5695 DNSVITMHYGEEI
+5695 ENSVIEMCYGDLI
-5708 DLSDY
+5708 DLSKY
-5713 LPQAEAGYYFV
+5713 IPQAPAGYNFI
-5724 GWDLDLTTMPGHD
+5724 GWDLNETTMPD
-5737 LYVKAIY
+5737 YNLNVKAKY

-5776 ANQFAKD
+5776 ANQFTKD

-5901 IDTNLLPKVYS
+5901 IDINLLPKVYS

-5917 TFDSLTKLGYE
+5917 NFDSLTKLGYE
-5928 FMGWYLNGK
+5928 FVGWYLNGK

-5995 TFNGWYFSGTDTKV
+5995 TFNGWYISGTDTKV

-6085 TLKAFYNKIAL
+6085 TLEAFYNKIAL
-6096 STTIDDK
+6096 STTIDNK

-6118 YSLIVTK
+6118 YSLSVTK

-6195 SFGEYKAA
+6195 SFGEYKVA

-6278 VELPSAINPGYKF
+6278 VELPNAINPGYRF

-6320 ERDMEAP
+6320 ERDMDAP

>member
-1 MKKVLLALT
+1 MKKVLLAIT

-24 CVKNDDNGSSSN
+24 CVKNDDNDSSSN
-36 LNNITITN
+36 LNNITIAN
-44 TDFTTKWN
+44 DNDFTSNWTAK
-52 ANAAVEGDYES
+52 AAGEGDYES
-63 TTTFEIGIESE
+63 TTTFEIKN
-74 SESESESDVTV
+74 DVTV
-85 SEQKLYVA
+85 SEQTLVVA
-93 SGRTLRITNADIPV
+93 SGVTLRITNADSPV
-107 KIGSSDD
+107 IIGSSAD
-114 VLGNQL
+114 VLGKQL
-120 ILKNTTITLM
+120 ILKDTTITLM

-136 LDVNVVLDNSRIESG
+136 LDVNVILDGSSIISG
-151 AKEGDPYFYPNLEI
+151 ATEGDDYFYPNLEI
-165 NDSVLLLNGSTIN
+165 NDSVLLLNESTID
-178 STNFNETDGVVVNG
+178 STNFNSTAGVVVNG
-192 TLNLDGSSLN
+192 TLNLDGSNANLT
-202 SDTTSPIT
+202 SDENSPIT
-210 LTEKAMVIAINEATI
+210 LREKAMVIAIKGATI
-225 SGKIEGNGGFVT
+225 SGKIEGNGGFVQ
-237 DGTIETIKLT
+237 DGNGNYDLGEN
-247 TEIGKLENMTV
+247 IGRLDENFTV
-258 VDDLDSIDASGNYI
+258 IDDLDEITAAGNYI
-272 LYKAV
+272 VYNTFV
-277 NEKYER
+277 DSYER
-283 GGNAFSYNENIYKS
+283 ASVDFAFKDNIYNS
-297 GTMRIIPFYD
+297 GKTTRIISFYD
-307 YTAKGDKG
+307 YLATGDQS
-315 AQFNVDNGATL
+315 AQFNVNENSTL
-326 ELGGFTLEGKTY
+326 ELGGFTTTDQKIY

-352 WVKGSNVYFV
+352 WVSGSNVYFV
-362 TGDYDPYNEEGTNP
+362 TGDYDPYREGAIP
-376 ETDNRSAYNNNG
+376 ETDNREAYNNEG
-388 TTKTK
+388 VTKEW

-407 GGVVIQNVDNSTAG
+407 GGVVIQNVDNSTKG
-421 EYHTNIEYGTINIY
+421 ESHSDKAYGTINIW
-435 GETTSDRPKLNVYG
+435 GETNNDRPKLNVYG
-449 ATIRFNHANGDKNS
+449 ATIRFNHANGNNNS

-475 ADDTNKA
+475 ADNTNEA

-512 VNLVMD
+512 VNLVMA
-518 DGVISHNHSSYAG
+518 DGVISHNHSSYKG

-590 ASSGGNEENRV
+590 ASSGGSQNNRV
-601 QITLGSS
+601 KITLGAS

-621 ANNHTSGGGR
+621 ENDHQSGDGTTVGT
-631 KGLGIGGGVSL
+631 GLGIGGGVAL
-642 GNNGDKEN
+642 GNNGSDTD
-650 YMQYEDLT
+650 YMQNEDLT
-658 IKGGLFE
+658 IKDGLFE

-673 GIASYTVNR
+673 GIASYTIN
-682 DSGNKLTLEGG
+682 SSAGNKLYLQGG

-705 LYIESNYG
+705 LYIESNNG
-713 YVSERTPLLYLSGS
+713 YIYEHTPLLYLSGS

-752 TLTASGII
+752 ELTASGII
-760 GLISYADETLYKD
+760 GLISYVDTSLYQGNP
-773 NAIYFSNGNRQVDK
+773 NAVYFNGTPRQADK
-787 FLLDSDSHCFV
+787 FLLDSADYCFV
-798 ESADV
+798 MYD
-803 DYIAFAESNSNA
+803 DQDDQDDQNYIEIELSNGNQ
-815 PYKVNGTKYSTLK
+815 PYSIDGSTDNKKYSNLK
-828 KAVEAIGN
+828 AAVDAIGDN
-836 NETGTIYVLRN
+836 ATATILVHRN
-847 VSLTADDL
+847 VSLTAADL
-855 VTINNGKKI
+855 VTINNNKKI
-864 TIQSDNSNLPYTLA
+864 TIKSAGDKPFTLA

-888 DTSNPGIIRINPG
+888 DTSNPGILRINPG
-901 CTLTLNNIN
+901 CELTLENIN

-916 ISDGFAFIYNT
+916 ISDGFAFVYNT

-981 ITINIGA
+981 ITINIFKT
-988 SAVFENNTALSVNTT
+988 AVIQNNTALSVNPT
-1003 LRQAGSATEVE
+1003 LGPTGSSMTVE

-1027 FYGFDDLKDAIF
+1027 FYGFNGLQDAIF
-1039 YAGATLNIAN
+1039 YAGATLNITA
-1049 KEDDPTSVPAN
+1049 EASVPN
-1060 KVNVYISNQFY
+1060 DKVNVYISNQFY

-1077 FNVHE
+1077 FNVDA

-1122 DFESDADGKG
+1122 DFESDAEGKG

-1145 VLASLLKID
+1145 ELASSLKID

-1181 GRANMA
+1181 SRASMA
-1187 GYKITGFTFNEFTH
+1187 GHKITGFTFNESTH
-1201 SLTENVPFYE
+1201 ALTENVPFYE
-1211 VSGKFIAKWEENS
+1211 VSSKFIANWEENS

-1287 EIKASDMLG
+1287 EIIASDMLG

-1309 LAIWKSIFSTEN
+1309 LAIWKSIFSDEN
-1321 TSDGYRNGKSEA
+1321 TSEGYRNGKSEA
-1333 TAFIISDVEGLN
+1333 TAFIISDVDGLN
-1345 QLSYTVSQSDIL
+1345 RLSHTVSQSDIL
-1357 SFDGNNY
+1357 SFDGNDY
-1364 YNNNTLENG
+1364 YNTTLENG
-1373 SLKYQPSSYEGYYF
+1373 SLKYQPFSYEGYYF

-1406 AQIKAD
+1406 AKIKAD
-1412 YNPDTSNP
+1412 YNPDTSDP

-1451 SVNVSINVNGGDFL
+1451 SVNVNINSTGDDFL

-1511 IKSTGYNAGGIV
+1511 INSTGYNAGGIV

-1542 NNGNVTYNGNKTTD
+1542 NNGNVTYTGNKTTD
-1556 LEYSEGWKENK
+1556 LEYRDGWKENK
-1567 VLNAIEGT
+1567 VLNGIEGT
-1575 RYGGIIGQMWSG
+1575 RYGGIVGQMWSG

-1594 SGNIKARMAAG
+1594 SGNIRARMAAG

-1700 LTHLVGEP
+1700 LTHLVGKP

-1786 FIDGQTEVKG
+1786 FIDGKTEVKG
-1796 GTQIYDPSNNIYKYY
+1796 GTQVYDPSNNYKYY

-1831 FDGDISYVGYTDA
+1831 FDGDISYTGYTDA
-1844 VVKATGD
+1844 VAKATGD
-1851 EVTSMGNGASTVNA
+1851 EVTSMGNGASTVAA

-1876 ASGKKPIGLPET
+1876 TNNSKPSGLPET
-1888 FFNTGWEY
+1888 FFNTSWEY
-1896 KTVLTTEENNYYY
+1896 KTVLNTEENDYYY

-1938 GVILKSTGASGED
+1938 GVILKAEDDGAIEPVEPS
-1951 EAVTPNKEITITLH
+1951 KQIIITLH
-1965 LNDGVVVNQKPGDI
+1965 LNDGYIDGKEINKEFTEGG
-1979 IKDKFHTYTYNNNNT
+1979 HTYTYNDNGT
-1994 LTLKVQFDATTG
+1994 LTLTIKFSATTG
-2006 SITLIDSKLLNYV
+2006 SIVLIDSKLVKYV
-2019 GFEFGGWYKDNK
+2019 GFNFGGWYKDNE

-2044 NVDLY
+2044 NIDLY
-2049 AKWNPINYNITY
+2049 AKWEAINYNITY

-2072 KFDGDYVASFT
+2072 KFDGDYVSSFT
-2083 VNDKEIILPTNVI
+2083 IENDTITLPTNVI

-2122 INKDDNRINK
+2122 INKDDN
-2132 DDNTITIFVKNLD
+2132 NTITIFVKNLD
-2145 GTDHDPITINI
+2145 GTDHDPITIKI
-2156 ANLEFTLECDP
+2156 ANLEFTLECEP
-2167 VEYAINYYDAAGNK
+2167 EEYNIIYYDKDGK
-2181 LTEEEL
+2181 PLTEEEL
-2187 EKYNPWYSY
+2187 KNYNPIYTY
-2196 TIRDNVTLPLGVDR
+2196 TIRDNVTLPANVDR
-2210 VGYRFVGWYLDQT
+2210 VGHKFIGWYTDKDLLT
-2223 LENEASNIVRGTIG
+2223 PATNIVRGTIG
-2237 EQNFY
+2237 HQKFY
-2242 AKFEPLNYTLT
+2242 AKFEPNNYTLT

-2267 KFTLNGTDYTLV
+2267 KFTLNGTEYTLV

-2298 FAESTGLKDPT
+2298 LLDGTGLKDPT

-2316 NHYSTSVDGDEFDP
+2316 MHYSSTYDGDEFDP
-2330 TDVTMSEKGLTL
+2330 TDITMSEKGLTL

-2352 ITIDLS
+2352 ITIDLND
-2358 GVLNNENQ
+2358 VLNDENQ

-2374 GLKDLYQYKV
+2374 GLDRLYKEYKV
-2384 NDNQLVLS
+2384 NGYQLVLS

-2403 LNLILKAISTSTEN
+2403 LDLVLKAISTAN
-2417 SGKLTGWNFSKWEG
+2417 SGILNSGWNFSTWKC

-2445 EVSIKPIYLKDTF
+2445 EVSIKPIYLKHTF

-2466 LQTVGTITNKDEG
+2466 LQTVGTITNKDKG
-2479 FTTTKFSSNDI
+2479 FTEEFNSYAI
-2490 YQKFKKSLDVAGY
+2490 YEQFRNSLVPAGY
-2503 TYLGFYDLSDKNQ
+2503 TYSGFYYLSDKNQ

-2521 NLKITSNRNI
+2521 NLQITENCNI
-2531 VVKLEAKELK
+2531 VVKLDPKKLPI
-2541 VNFYDKD
+2541 NFYDKD
-2548 GKLITELKHNV
+2548 GKQITELKHNV

-2570 HSEAGYEFKG
+2570 YSEPGYEFKG
-2580 WSLEENGSTIIQET
+2580 WSLVQNGSTIIQET
-2594 DIVTVNNILNVDSI
+2594 DIVNVVDINNTPSI
-2608 DVYAVFDLITYVIKF
+2608 NLYAIFELINYKITF
-2623 TNLKGH
+2623 TNLNGYQIEEDIFNPEFNIENNEQIELLDI
-2629 TINST
+2629 IN
-2634 NSIKF
+2634 KF
-2639 NVKDDKTID
+2639 IEYK
-2648 LNEIITNF
+2648 
-2656 QAYSGYTGYRFS
+2656 GYTGYRFS
-2668 YFTDQDGKNKYN
+2668 YFTDQDGNKYN
-2680 SQDHII
+2680 SQAHII
-2686 NVADN
+2686 NVAKN
-2691 LKDITLEAHFEAV
+2691 LKDITLEAHFKAV

-2712 GDGEDSKF
+2712 GAGNF
-2720 NVNQDDL
+2720 NVNKDDL
-2727 ADGKFVDSLD
+2727 ADGIFVVDN
-2737 GLEEVVNADLFNA
+2737 LELQNVVNADEYDSYFKDLQDS
-2750 YYETIQGVG
+2750 IQGS
-2759 VTSGTAKYFI
+2759 TSDQPKYYI
-2769 TYVDFG
+2769 TYVDYG
-2775 QRPVSPQYPT
+2775 SRPLSPQYPV
-2785 LEGYIFNKWN
+2785 LKGYVFNKWN
-2795 PDIVKITAEAKR
+2795 KDIITITDNEEKR
-2807 EYEAVY
+2807 EYEALY
-2813 NANTYTIFF
+2813 NANTYTISF
-2822 ITNNGETINPLTDI
+2822 ITNNGETIKPLEGI
-2836 QHNQTV
+2836 KHNETV
-2842 SETQVNFSKIKTG
+2842 SETQVSFSEIKTG
-2855 YHFDGWFI
+2855 YDFKGWWYI
-2863 NGTGE
+2863 ISGTE
-2868 EFKFGDTKVTSD
+2868 DEQEFKFGETPVTSN
-2880 LTLEAGWTENYYEL
+2880 LTLEAKWDPILYALT
-2894 SITMDYDISDAKV
+2894 ITVNHDIEGAKKV
-2907 AIVSKLLETLDL
+2907 IEEVLNNDLDL
-2919 YASFDGNTLTVMVEY
+2919 SATFSGDTLTVSVPYEK
-2934 GTDLSSLNNIFDES
+2934 DLSKLNNIFSSD
-2948 GYPVDD
+2948 GYDV
-2954 NTYYFESY
+2954 NGTKYYFESY
-2962 SNGTFTTMPAE
+2962 SNGTFTTMPKKG
-2973 DLGVT
+2973 LVVT
-2978 VSFTKTNPRTVTIH
+2978 VSFTETKPKTVTIH
-2992 YMGVKG
+2992 YMSVKG
-2998 ENGENISSIQTNK
+2998 ANISELRTND
-3011 VSYQDNGGSYLLN
+3011 VSYTLANNSYSLEN
-3024 NSIYEIQITGYE
+3024 NSIYVIVEPGHTFE
-3036 FNGLFS
+3036 
-3042 DASGWFS
+3042 GWYS
-3049 DATLTNQVSSFT
+3049 EYSNNALQQAVTSFT
-3061 WSGVLPPTDLYLK
+3061 WSSDDAPEDLYLK
-3074 YDAVEL
+3074 YVAQEL
-3080 EITLT
+3080 EIKLKYIDENAEVKTITLT
-3085 YINDSYKEDTT
+3085 A
-3096 PLKVYYGDTLG
+3096 YYGNKLSD
-3107 EVITEE
+3107 VITQT
-3113 YKHNHPGYSLLGFS
+3113 YKNNRPGYELLGFS
-3127 EVTNNQILTD
+3127 EITNNEILED
-3137 SYKFTYDMALIYR
+3137 SFVFTYNMALTYR
-3150 EEAVTYGIK
+3150 DEPVTYGIK
-3159 FSYQKPNGKNI
+3159 FKYTKPNGENI
-3170 ETGIFK
+3170 ETGIFE

-3190 EEYYD
+3190 ETYYD
-3195 LTWYLKNDPDSEL
+3195 LTWYLKNDQDSEL

-3218 DPEYAKYLHEDNNGK
+3218 DLKYKSYLKEDGNIK

-3239 KYTPTKYTVNFDT
+3239 QYTPTLYKVNFDT
-3252 MGGNSLLPL
+3252 DGGDDLSSL
-3261 TITVNNS
+3261 TIDVS
-3268 YNLATPTKEHYEFI
+3268 KGPYDLQVPTKEHYEFK
-3282 SYTYGDSTF
+3282 SYTYGDTTF
-3291 NENNLKNV
+3291 DKNKVNDV
-3299 TFTELIS
+3299 TFEELIS

-3312 KEITLKANYNLKQ
+3312 KEITLKANYDLKE

-3350 DPTKEGANFLGYALT
+3350 DPTKEGATFLGYALT
-3365 KDQKTPEFLKT
+3365 KDQKTAEFLKT

-3382 LKYLDED
+3382 LKYLDD
-3389 GIVTIYPKFSN
+3389 GVVTIYPVFSD
-3400 LNQYQVMFIYETE
+3400 LNKYQVMFIYETID
-3413 SGIKTNSY
+3413 GIKTNSY
-3421 TVEHGKTLEYDSTLG
+3421 QVEHGKTLEYDSTLG
-3436 DLNDLGEPY
+3436 DLNDLGTPY
-3445 RLGYEFKG
+3445 RLGYEFIG
-3453 WNENENAEIWEPT
+3453 WNENENARTGEPT

-3472 QITKN
+3472 KITKN
-3477 TTYYAIFSE
+3477 TTYYAIFRE

-3502 SDQTLKYTET
+3502 SVQTLKYTET
-3512 IDLPTDI
+3512 ITLPTDI
-3519 KKPNYTFVGF
+3519 EKPNYTFVGF

-3536 KDSVKVADLVTNN
+3536 KDAVKVADLVTNDDI
-3549 VITEITLEASYE
+3549 VITLEASYE

-3603 WFEANKD
+3603 WWYIISGTEDEQEF
-3610 TKFDFTNTPV
+3610 KFGETPV
-3620 TSNLTLEAKWKA
+3620 TSNLTLEAKW
-3632 NKVNVT
+3632 
-3638 FDYNYESVQTTTVEQ
+3638 
-3653 KYHDYYKFP
+3653 
-3662 TEPTRTGY
+3662 
-3670 IFLGWFENKENG
+3670 
-3682 EEVLA
+3682 
-3687 NTYVTNEQEHT
+3687 
-3698 LYAHWKIDKYKVIF
+3698 
-3712 DSNGGTEIEQN
+3712 
-3723 ELAYGQVIPEPT
+3723 
-3735 EPKREG
+3735 
-3741 YDFLGWF
+3741 
-3748 TDATNGTQITF
+3748 
-3759 NNNLTVGSDDVTYY
+3759 
-3773 AHWEAYP
+3773 EA
-3780 YTVKYDGLAE
+3780 
-3790 EKNTKYDEKFT
+3790 
-3801 ITNKEVPKKG
+3801 
-3811 YEFIGW
+3811 
-3817 STEENPSSVLY
+3817 
-3828 NKGEEVINLSVEYN
+3828 
-3842 GTVTLHPVY
+3842 
-3851 RSINYTITFN
+3851 
-3861 SNTGTGHLD
+3861 
-3870 NINNVTYNQNTLT
+3870 
-3883 LPTNTFTKYGYTFK
+3883 
-3897 GWSLSNNGGAVYSD
+3897 
-3911 NATLNNSEIIN
+3911 
-3922 LLQNSDSNTVTLY
+3922 
-3935 AIFEANSYTINFNG
+3935 
-3949 NANDVTGETSSMR
+3949 
-3962 VSYDELNNKL
+3962 
-3972 NKNKFVRNGYS
+3972 
-3983 FLGWAVKVN
+3983 
-3992 NVDRFLYEN
+3992 
-4001 EDLITNDLYQYVV
+4001 
-4014 DGQVT
+4014 
-4019 LYALWQ
+4019 
-4025 LNTYTVSYYDDSTLV
+4025 
-4040 FKDTYTVED
+4040 
-4049 DDKSLYAGY
+4049 
-4058 QKYGYNFNGWLLNGK
+4058 
-4073 LLESLEGKYE
+4073 
-4083 NLNLYALLPPK
+4083 
-4094 EIEITLN
+4094 
-4101 NGDTTT
+4101 
-4107 TINATYDGKYDKL
+4107 
-4120 EEQTKAGYD
+4120 
-4129 FLGWYTG
+4129 
-4136 ETDGINITSETDVKD
+4136 
-4151 LNITILYARYEAKSY
+4151 
-4166 EITYKNEDNEQVVTV
+4166 
-4181 KYDSNSKFAGAIFE
+4181 
-4195 RKGYNLVGWKVE
+4195 
-4207 QKVQTRTNEDY
+4207 
-4218 QIDTIIDNEFL
+4218 
-4229 LTLTNQ
+4229 
-4235 KVTLVPVW
+4235 
-4243 QAITYAVSYYD
+4243 
-4254 DSTLVFTDTYTVED
+4254 
-4268 DDKSLYAGYQ
+4268 
-4278 KYGYDF
+4278 
-4284 NGWLL
+4284 
-4289 NGKLLESLE
+4289 
-4298 GKYEDLVLTASLS
+4298 
-4311 AIKYVVTFTDDS
+4311 
-4323 KSYSQTFTY
+4323 
-4332 DNMDDTLTNYPFSK
+4332 
-4346 FGYTHK
+4346 
-4352 DNGWLYNETK
+4352 
-4362 INAGASFKDIV
+4362 
-4373 TYFDINHQLTLNPN
+4373 
-4387 FEPIK
+4387 IK

-4410 SIDLSQIT
+4410 SIDLSQIKPKPIP
-4418 VESETGYDRYQFI
+4418 GYDRYQFI
-4431 INGKIYSSSKNVSVK
+4431 INGKTYESVENVSVK
-4446 DIVINDSDTT
+4446 DIVIDDSVTT
-4456 YEIILEDIQNEYTIK
+4456 YEIKLESIQNEYTIK
-4471 FDQSDI
+4471 FDQYNEP
-4477 TLNFKYEGVITG
+4477 LYFKYKAVITG
-4489 LPQANVE
+4489 LPQANVK

-4520 VKDLQS
+4520 VKDLES
-4526 NGSGKYELR
+4526 NGNGEYELS
-4535 FTAKYDNMMI
+4535 FTAKYDNKMI
-4545 DGNEININGI
+4545 DGNKININGI
-4555 GNTKA
+4555 GNIKA

-4592 LIITYSAR
+4592 LKITYSAR
-4600 YDSDISFINE
+4600 YNSDISFLNNIL
-4610 IFPSFIQYE
+4610 PSFIQYE

-4628 LTDTGLSLTK
+4628 LTGTGLSLTK
-4638 QPVTPSNKTIS
+4638 QPATPSNKTIS

-4654 IKVTINYDENEDVIY
+4654 IKVKINYDEKEDTIY
-4669 PSLDENQKYRLDEA
+4669 PSLDENQKYKLDEA

-4691 VGYTIDFYT
+4691 VGYTIVGFYT

-4716 GSITLYIKYI
+4716 GSITLYIKYKENEYTI
-4726 ANNYTVTINLDGG
+4726 KYDGLEETTSFIYDSTNISITNNTPLKEGHTFTSWNTKNDGSGISYKSNDLITNDIINYLGDNNTITLYPQYSINSYIVTFDSKGGSNVKSISVNYGEKITKPDDPTKLGYEFEYWYQNDENQEFDFNKTMGSEPITLYAKWKANTNDIEFYDEEGQMLENLGKEYTYTYGKKLGDLYDYEVESHQEFIGWYYIVDEQKVYVDENTICTFITEGVLKLYAEVGTKTYYLNFEFNGGNGTYDKLVSFTGSSYTLPLVEDTNLTRTGYLFKGWKTSLNGDVVYENGDTITSNELTNNSLTLYASWEATTYEVKLHYEENTETITFTYDALNQIKAFSDLGWNKEGYTFVGWALAQDSDEVAYQDKANTLNDLFTQNKDLYAIFTPTTYTITLDLNGGSSSTLSVQIQTGDNLLEKLANITSTKTGYTFDYWMYNGEKISKDKTFDYDNDITLKANFKANNYTVTINLDGG
-4739 ASEGFTGSTIS
+4739 ASEGFIGSTIS
-4750 VTYDSKYINLPNDPT
+4750 VTYDSPYNNLPNDPT
-4765 KDGHTFVGW
+4765 KEGHTFVGW

-4803 SYIVTFNTN
+4803 SYNVTFNTN

-4822 TYGEKITKPE
+4822 TYGEKITKPD
-4832 DPNKLGYSFDGWYK
+4832 DPTNKLGYNFDGWYK
-4846 DQKLEKEF
+4846 DQNLEKEF
-4854 NFDTPMGS
+4854 NFETPMDS
-4862 EPITLYAKWEANT
+4862 
-4875 NDIEFYDEEGHKL
+4875 D
-4888 ENLGKEY
+4888 
-4895 TYTYGKKLGDLYDYE
+4895 
-4910 VEDHQEFIGW
+4910 
-4920 YYEVDEQKVYVDQNT
+4920 
-4935 VCTFTTEG
+4935 
-4943 VLKLYAEVGTKTYY
+4943 
-4957 INFEFN
+4957 
-4963 GGNGTY
+4963 
-4969 DKLVSFTG
+4969 
-4977 SSYTLPLVDDTNL
+4977 
-4990 TRTGY
+4990 
-4995 LFEGW
+4995 
-5000 KTSLNGDVVYVNG
+5000 
-5013 ATITSNAL
+5013 
-5021 TNNSLTLYAKW
+5021 SLTLYAKW
-5032 KAKTYEVTLHYE
+5032 KAV
-5044 ENTEKITFTYDALN
+5044 
-5058 PIKRFNELGWNKE
+5058 P
-5071 GYTFGGWALAQDS
+5071 
-5084 DEVAYQDKANTLNDL
+5084 
-5099 FTQNKDLYAIFTPAT
+5099 
-5114 YTITLDLNGG
+5114 
-5124 TNNTVSVEIKTG
+5124 
-5136 ENILTKLN
+5136 
-5144 NNPNKLGYTFTS
+5144 
-5156 WKYEGTI
+5156 
-5163 ITENDTFNYAKDIT
+5163 
-5177 LKANYNANP
+5177 
-5186 YEVTIDLAGGI
+5186 
-5197 SEGFTA
+5197 
-5203 DKITVTYDSLYS
+5203 
-5215 NLPNNP
+5215 
-5221 TKEGHTFVGW
+5221 
-5231 YLNNTLITKDS
+5231 
-5242 IVKVTDDEQTIVAKY
+5242 
-5257 NKNSYNVT
+5257 
-5265 FNTNGGS
+5265 
-5272 YVEGKEVTFG
+5272 
-5282 EKITKPENGPTKLGY
+5282 
-5297 EFKYWYQNDENQ
+5297 
-5309 EFDFNNTTMGSEPI
+5309 
-5323 TLYAK
+5323 
-5328 WKVVEYTITYNGLDD
+5328 YTITYNGLVG

-5350 KTTYTVEDEVTF
+5350 KTTYTVESDVTF

-5371 FVNWTL
+5371 FVYWTL
-5377 EDGTALTS
+5377 KEDGSSITS

-5392 LTVKANFEALTYHIT
+5392 LTVIANFEAITYHIT

-5425 ESDVTFGQ
+5425 EAEVPFGTPT
-5433 AHKDGYTFTGWSLE
+5433 KPGYRFVNWTLE
-5447 DGSSISSTKGYTKD
+5447 DGKVITSTKGYTKD
-5461 LTVVANF
+5461 LTVKANF
-5468 KASTYNISIK
+5468 AVNTYHISVKDHNEINPIEVTYGEAIK
-5478 GHKEIAPISVTFG
+5478 G
-5491 SQIEGLDKL
+5491 LDELIVNKV
-5500 TITKEGYIF
+5500 GHNF
-5509 TGFSYNGLIITDGM
+5509 TGFTYNNLVITNGM
-5523 VYNYASDIEVEASF
+5523 VYNYASDIEVEAQFS
-5537 REIRYTIEF
+5537 EIHYTIQF

-5584 KTNDGEVIENK
+5584 KTNDGEVIKNQ

-5651 LVWSYNGVEI
+5651 LGWSYNGVEI
-5661 KDGMLYGYDTNIT
+5661 KDGMLYGYDSDIK
-5674 LTPKFEQKVY
+5674 LTANFEEKVY
-5684 YIYLNALTGSL
+5684 YIYLNALGGSL
-5695 DNSVITMHYGEEI
+5695 ENSVIEMCYGDLI
-5708 DLSDY
+5708 DLSKY
-5713 LPQAEAGYYFV
+5713 IPQAPAGYNFI
-5724 GWDLDLTTMPGHD
+5724 GWDLNETTMPD
-5737 LYVKAIY
+5737 YNLNVKAKY

-5776 ANQFAKD
+5776 ANQFTKD

-5901 IDTNLLPKVYS
+5901 IDINLLPKVYS

-5917 TFDSLTKLGYE
+5917 NFDSLTKLGYE
-5928 FMGWYLNGK
+5928 FVGWYLNGK

-5995 TFNGWYFSGTDTKV
+5995 TFNGWYISGTDTKV

-6023 RFTPEKV
+6023 HFTPEKV

-6085 TLKAFYNKIAL
+6085 TLEAFYNKIAL
-6096 STTIDDK
+6096 STTIDNK

-6118 YSLIVTK
+6118 YSLSVTK

-6195 SFGEYKAA
+6195 SFGEYKVA

-6278 VELPSAINPGYKF
+6278 VELPNAINPGYRF

-6307 SMPKENLTLFAKW
+6307 SMPKENITLFAKW
-6320 ERDMEAP
+6320 ERDMDAP

>member
-24 CVKNDDNGSSSN
+24 CVKDDDNGSSSN
-36 LNNITITN
+36 LNNVTIENN
-44 TDFTTKWN
+44 TDFTNQWN
-52 ANAAVEGDYES
+52 AKVANEGDYE
-63 TTTFEIGIESE
+63 TITTFEIN
-74 SESESESDVTV
+74 SDVTV
-85 SEQKLYVA
+85 SGQSLVVK
-93 SGRTLRITNADIPV
+93 SGVTLRITNTDIPV
-107 KIGSSDD
+107 KIGSDAD

-136 LDVNVVLDNSRIESG
+136 LDVNVILDGSSITSG
-151 AKEGDPYFYPNLEI
+151 ATEGNAYFYPNLEI
-165 NDSVLLLNGSTIN
+165 NDSVLLMKTSKID
-178 STNFNETDGVVVNG
+178 STNFNSTYGVVVNG
-192 TLNLDGSSLN
+192 TLNLDGSNANLT
-202 SDTTSPIT
+202 SDATSPIT
-210 LTEKAMVIAINEATI
+210 LTEKAMVIAIKEATI
-225 SGKIEGNGGFVT
+225 SGKIEGNGGFVKAGNGNYDSNLGENIGRLNESFT
-237 DGTIETIKLT
+237 VISELT
-247 TEIGKLENMTV
+247 
-258 VDDLDSIDASGNYI
+258 ASTNNGNYI
-272 LYKAV
+272 
-277 NEKYER
+277 
-283 GGNAFSYNENIYKS
+283 IYKELGS
-297 GTMRIIPFYD
+297 NYKRQEIEFSNYIYVKNTQVARYIPFYD
-307 YTAKGDKG
+307 IKLAGKITVDDGWFGSGDRTEPQFG
-315 AQFNVDNGATL
+315 AENYAIVEF
-326 ELGGFTLEGKTY
+326 GGFTTNNSTY
-338 QANTNKFIIDGGAN
+338 QTNTNRLIIDGAAK
-352 WVKGSNVYFV
+352 WEKSESESVSDVYFV
-362 TGDYDPYNEEGTNP
+362 NDDYDPYDPDKGTNP
-376 ETDNRSAYNNNG
+376 EEFARLRYINKADYKKNYPLLYTRDNS
-388 TTKTK
+388 K
-393 PILYVRKN
+393 I
-401 STANLF
+401 NLF

-421 EYHTNIEYGTINIY
+421 ENHTDKEYGTINIY

-449 ATIRFNHANGDKNS
+449 ATIRFNHANGNKNS

-487 DCDISYNSVWGTSS
+487 DCHISYNSVWGTSS

-621 ANNHTSGGGR
+621 ANDHTSGGGR

-682 DSGNKLTLEGG
+682 DSGNKLYLQGG

-713 YVSERTPLLYLSGS
+713 YVSDRTPLLYLSGS

-752 TLTASGII
+752 TLTSSGII
-760 GLISYADETLYKD
+760 GLISYVNTSLYQGD
-773 NAIYFSNGNRQVDK
+773 PNAVYFNGTTRQTDK
-787 FLLDSDSHCFV
+787 FLLDSAEYCFV
-798 ESADV
+798 MSSDPN
-803 DYIAFAESNSNA
+803 YIEIDDSNTYTNQ
-815 PYKVNGTKYSTLK
+815 PYSIEDNDNIEGNEKKYSNLK
-828 KAVEAIGN
+828 DAVDAISDN
-836 NETGTIYVLRN
+836 ATATILVHRN
-847 VSLTADDL
+847 VSLTQADL
-855 VTINNGKKI
+855 VTINNNKHI
-864 TIQSDNSNLPYTLA
+864 TIKSKGDKPFTLA

-888 DTSNPGIIRINPG
+888 DTSNPGILRINPG
-901 CTLTLNNIN
+901 CELTLENIN

-981 ITINIGA
+981 ITINIYDT
-988 SAVFENNTALSVNTT
+988 AVFENNTALSVNTT
-1003 LRQAGSATEVE
+1003 LGQAGSATEVE

-1039 YAGATLNIAN
+1039 YAGATLNITSKA
-1049 KEDDPTSVPAN
+1049 SVPTN

-1077 FNVHE
+1077 FNVDA
-1082 SLKNTD
+1082 SLNNTD

-1145 VLASLLKID
+1145 KLASLLKIN

-1181 GRANMA
+1181 SRASMA
-1187 GYKITGFTFNEFTH
+1187 GYKITGFTFNESTH

-1243 VTYNYTTGFEGG
+1243 VTYKYTSGFEGG

-1262 KFYVVGYYFAGWKV
+1262 KFYVVGYYFAGWQV

-1287 EIKASDMLG
+1287 EITASDMLD
-1296 MSEALNDSTNITL
+1296 MSKNLNDSTNITL
-1309 LAIWKSIFSTEN
+1309 LAIWKSIFSAEN

-1333 TAFIISDVEGLN
+1333 TAFIISDVVGLN
-1345 QLSYTVSQSDIL
+1345 RLSHTVSQSDIL
-1357 SFDGNNY
+1357 SFEGNNNY
-1364 YNNNTLENG
+1364 YNTSDNTSENG
-1373 SLKYQPSSYEGYYF
+1373 SLKYQPFSYEGYYF
-1387 KLSADF
+1387 KLSANF
-1393 DNTNAPFS
+1393 KNTDAPFS
-1401 KTIGT
+1401 NPIGT

-1426 YLTNTYPFSGTF
+1426 YLTDTYPFSGTF
-1438 DGNYSDLTSTSGI
+1438 DGNYSDLTKTSDI

-1511 IKSTGYNAGGIV
+1511 IYSAGYNAGGIV

-1542 NNGNVTYNGNKTTD
+1542 NNGNVTYTGNKTTD
-1556 LEYSEGWKENK
+1556 LEYRDGWKENK
-1567 VLNAIEGT
+1567 VLNAIGGT

-1594 SGNIKARMAAG
+1594 SGNITARMAAG

-1951 EAVTPNKEITITLH
+1951 EAVTPKKEITITLY
-1965 LNDGVVVNQKPGDI
+1965 LNDGVVVNQRPGDI
-1979 IKDKFHTYTYNNNNT
+1979 FKDKFHTYTYNNNNT

-2109 SSGGEQ
+2109 SNGGEQ
-2115 FEATSFR
+2115 FVATSFR
-2122 INKDDNRINK
+2122 VDKATNK
-2132 DDNTITIFVKNLD
+2132 ITIFVTNLD
-2145 GTDHDPITINI
+2145 GSTHDRIVIDI
-2156 ANLEFTLECDP
+2156 QNLEFTLECDP
-2167 VEYAINYYDAAGNK
+2167 VEYAINYYDEAGNK

-2223 LENEASNIVRGTIG
+2223 LKNEASNIVRGTIG

-2253 IDLGRMGSLSGDSL
+2253 IDLGRMGSLSGNSL

-2316 NHYSTSVDGDEFDP
+2316 NHYSTSLDGDEFNP
-2330 TDVTMSEKGLTL
+2330 TGITMSEKGLTL
-2342 YAVYETTKYK
+2342 YAVYHTTKYT

-2374 GLKDLYQYKV
+2374 RLDGFYVYEV
-2384 NDNQLVLS
+2384 NGNQLVLS

-2403 LNLILKAISTSTEN
+2403 LDLILGAISTKN
-2417 SGKLTGWNFSKWEG
+2417 SGILSSGWNFSKWEG

-2445 EVSIKPIYLKDTF
+2445 DVSIKPIYLKGTF

-2466 LQTVGTITNKDEG
+2466 LQTVGTITNKDKG
-2479 FTTTKFSSNDI
+2479 FTEEFNSYAI
-2490 YQKFKKSLDVAGY
+2490 YEQFGNSLVPAGY
-2503 TYLGFYDLSDKNQ
+2503 TYSGFYYLSDKNQ

-2521 NLKITSNRNI
+2521 NLQITENRNI

-2548 GKLITELKHNV
+2548 GKLITELEHNV

-2570 HSEAGYEFKG
+2570 HSEDGYEFKG
-2580 WSLEENGSTIIQET
+2580 WSLEKNGSTIIQET

-2623 TNLKGH
+2623 TNLQGH

-2634 NSIKF
+2634 NSIAF

-2668 YFTDQDGKNKYN
+2668 YFTDGEGHYDSSNYQ
-2680 SQDHII
+2680 IE
-2686 NVADN
+2686 VASN
-2691 LKDITLEAHFEAV
+2691 LRNITLEAHFEAV

-2727 ADGKFVDSLD
+2727 NDGKFVNSIA
-2737 GLEEVVNADLFNA
+2737 GLKEVVNADLFNA

-2785 LEGYIFNKWN
+2785 LEGYIFNRWN
-2795 PDIVKITAEAKR
+2795 PDIVTITAEAKR

-2863 NGTGE
+2863 NGTDE

-2880 LTLEAGWTENYYEL
+2880 LTLEAGWTENDYEL
-2894 SITMDYDISDAKV
+2894 SITMDYDIRDAKV
-2907 AIVSKLLETLDL
+2907 EIVKALKGLE
-2919 YASFDGNTLTVMVEY
+2919 ASFDGNTLTVKVKY
-2934 GTDLSSLNNIFDES
+2934 GTDLSSLNNIKFDEN
-2948 GYPVDD
+2948 GYQVGD

-2962 SNGTFTTMPAE
+2962 SEGTFTTMPAYN
-2973 DLGVT
+2973 LVVT
-2978 VSFTKTNPRTVTIH
+2978 VSFTETKPKTVTIH

-2998 ENGENISSIQTNK
+2998 KNISSIQTNK
-3011 VSYQDNGGSYLLN
+3011 VSYQCNGGSYLLN

-3085 YINDSYKEDTT
+3085 YINYINDSYEKDTT

-3107 EVITEE
+3107 EVITDE
-3113 YKHNHPGYSLLGFS
+3113 YRHPHPGYSLLGFS
-3127 EVTNNQILTD
+3127 EVTNKQILAED
-3137 SYKFTYDMALIYR
+3137 YPFTYDMALIYR

-3159 FSYQKPNGKNI
+3159 FSYQKSNGQNT
-3170 ETGIFK
+3170 ETDIFK

-3190 EEYYD
+3190 KEYYD
-3195 LTWYLKNDPDSEL
+3195 LTWYLRNTEGSEIL

-3218 DPEYAKYLHEDNNGK
+3218 DPEYASYRIEDNNVQ
-3233 YIVLYA
+3233 YIVVYA
-3239 KYTPTKYTVNFDT
+3239 KYTPTEYTVNFDT
-3252 MGGNSLLPL
+3252 MGGNSLTPL

-3282 SYTYGDSTF
+3282 SYIYGDSTF
-3291 NENNLKNV
+3291 NKDNLTV
-3299 TFTELIS
+3299 TFNDLIK
-3306 LFKENE
+3306 LFKEDE
-3312 KEITLKANYNLKQ
+3312 TTITLKANYKPRE
-3325 YTLKLDDNN
+3325 YTLKLDENHS
-3334 RLTFDYE
+3334 LTFNYE
-3341 DTSVTITWD
+3341 DQTVTIKWT
-3350 DPTKEGANFLGYALT
+3350 DPIKEGATFLGYALNDGAT
-3365 KDQKTPEFLKT
+3365 AAEYLKT
-3376 IPVSEL
+3376 IPVAAL
-3382 LKYLDED
+3382 LAHLDEK
-3389 GIVTIYPKFSN
+3389 GIVTIYPVFSN

-3421 TVEHGKTLEYDSTLG
+3421 TVEHGSTLG
-3436 DLNDLGEPY
+3436 DSLNSLLPPY
-3445 RLGYEFKG
+3445 QLGYSFVG
-3453 WNENENAEIWEPT
+3453 WNENEDADEGQKTDI
-3466 EAIKQE
+3466 IKE
-3472 QITKN
+3472 LSITQN
-3477 TTYYAIFSE
+3477 TTYYAIFKE
-3486 KTYTIKFD
+3486 KEYTIKFD

-3549 VITEITLEASYE
+3549 DIKEITLKASYE

-3570 SKGGSAVTSI
+3570 SKGGSAVTSL
-3580 NVKFNDKAP
+3580 NVKFNHKVNEPQD
-3589 VPTEPT
+3589 PT

-3603 WFEANKD
+3603 WD
-3610 TKFDFTNTPV
+3610 TDPTDPDLTKVYDFNTAVTGDVTLYAKWVAKNVTVKFD
-3620 TSNLTLEAKWKA
+3620 L
-3632 NKVNVT
+3632 
-3638 FDYNYESVQTTTVEQ
+3638 NYENQEATATTQT
-3653 KYHDYYKFP
+3653 YHSYYNLG
-3662 TEPTRTGY
+3662 TAPTREGY
-3670 IFLGWFENKENG
+3670 VFLGWFTANTAG

-3687 NTYVTNEQEHT
+3687 NTYVTNENEHT
-3698 LYAHWKIDKYKVIF
+3698 LYAHWEEDSYKVIF

-3748 TDATNGTQITF
+3748 TDAINGTQITF
-3759 NNNLTVGSDDVTYY
+3759 NNNLTVGSEDVTYY

-3790 EKNTKYDEKFT
+3790 ENTVTISYDEKFT
-3801 ITNKEVPKKG
+3801 ITNNEVPKEG

-3817 STEENPSSVLY
+3817 STEENPSTVLY

-3842 GTVTLHPVY
+3842 GIVTLHPVY

-3861 SNTGTGHLD
+3861 SNMGTGHLD

-3897 GWSLSNNGGAVYSD
+3897 GWSLDSNGEVVYSD

-3922 LLQNSDSNTVTLY
+3922 LLQNSVSNTVTLY
-3935 AIFEANSYTINFNG
+3935 AIFEANSYTINFAG
-3949 NANDVTGETSSMR
+3949 NANDVTGETSSMS
-3962 VSYDELNNKL
+3962 VSYDELNKKL
-3972 NKNKFVRNGYS
+3972 NKNKFVRNGYT
-3983 FLGWAVKVN
+3983 FLGWAVKV
-3992 NVDRFLYEN
+3992 DDSLRFLYED
-4001 EDLITNDLYQYVV
+4001 EALITNMLYQYVSE
-4014 DGQVT
+4014 GKVT

-4025 LNTYTVSYYDDSTLV
+4025 LNTYTISYYDGDTLV
-4040 FKDTYTVED
+4040 FKDTYTVADE
-4049 DDKSLYAGY
+4049 DKSLYQGY
-4058 QKYGYNFNGWLLNGK
+4058 SKYGYEFNGWSLDRVDGEK
-4073 LLESLEGKYE
+4073 LENLAGKYE
-4083 NLNLYALLPPK
+4083 DLNLYALLPPK
-4094 EIEITLN
+4094 VIEITLN

-4120 EEQTKAGYD
+4120 KEQTKAGYD

-4243 QAITYAVSYYD
+4243 EA
-4254 DSTLVFTDTYTVED
+4254 
-4268 DDKSLYAGYQ
+4268 
-4278 KYGYDF
+4278 
-4284 NGWLL
+4284 
-4289 NGKLLESLE
+4289 
-4298 GKYEDLVLTASLS
+4298 
-4311 AIKYVVTFTDDS
+4311 
-4323 KSYSQTFTY
+4323 
-4332 DNMDDTLTNYPFSK
+4332 
-4346 FGYTHK
+4346 
-4352 DNGWLYNETK
+4352 
-4362 INAGASFKDIV
+4362 
-4373 TYFDINHQLTLNPN
+4373 
-4387 FEPIK
+4387 IK
-4392 YTFTYDNSEQ
+4392 YTFKYADKEIFTDL
-4402 FKDVTIDG
+4402 TIVDD
-4410 SIDLSQIT
+4410 INLSQIT

-4431 INGKIYSSSKNVSVK
+4431 INGEIYNSSKIVSVK

-4471 FDQSDI
+4471 FDQSNI
-4477 TLNFKYEGVITG
+4477 TLNFKYEYVITG

-4862 EPITLYAKWEANT
+4862 EPITLYAKWKANT
-4875 NDIEFYDEEGHKL
+4875 NDIEFYDEEGQIL

-5328 WKVVEYTITYNGLDD
+5328 WDLNPYNIKYDLNGGTYEGANNL
-5343 ATYNDSN
+5343 
-5350 KTTYTVEDEVTF
+5350 TYTVESEVIFKEAQKLGYTF
-5362 GTPTKNGYR
+5362 TG
-5371 FVNWTL
+5371 WTL
-5377 EDGTALTS
+5377 KEDGTAITS

-5620 SFENSSEIIKIH
+5620 SFENSSETIKIH
-5632 YGDVISNLPTLK
+5632 YGEEITNLPVIADDAQK
-5644 DNPSERF
+5644 CF
-5651 LVWSYNGVEI
+5651 LGWSYNGVEI
-5661 KDGMLYGYDTNIT
+5661 KNGMLYGYDTNIT

-5724 GWDLDLTTMPGHD
+5724 GWDLDLTTMPGYD
-5737 LYVKAIY
+5737 LYVKAKY

-5764 QQATYGEPTKLK
+5764 QQTTYGEPTKLK

-5825 INYNLAGGKVTNNPT
+5825 INYNLAGGIVTNNPT

-5895 YTSDLS
+5895 YTSDLN

-5928 FMGWYLNGK
+5928 FVGWYLNGK
-5937 LVTSTL
+5937 PVTSTL

-5948 IKLEARFK
+5948 LKLEARFK
-5956 IIEYKI
+5956 IVEYKI

-6030 TVTFVDGN
+6030 TVTFVDDN
-6038 KEIEKVEIDYN
+6038 KEIEKIEIDYN

-6085 TLKAFYNKIAL
+6085 TLEAFYNKIAL

-6173 ASLKEDVTYAVVH
+6173 ASLKEDITYAVVH
-6186 VTDDYLDYS
+6186 VSDDYLDYS

-6278 VELPSAINPGYKF
+6278 VELPNAINPGYKF

-6298 KLMKEAHFG
+6298 KLIKEAHFG

>member
-1 MKKVLLALT
+1 MKKVLLAIT

-24 CVKNDDNGSSSN
+24 CVKNDDNDSSSN
-36 LNNITITN
+36 LNNITIAN
-44 TDFTTKWN
+44 DNDFTSNWTAK
-52 ANAAVEGDYES
+52 AAGEGDYES
-63 TTTFEIGIESE
+63 TTTFEIKN
-74 SESESESDVTV
+74 DVTV
-85 SEQKLYVA
+85 SEQTLVVA
-93 SGRTLRITNADIPV
+93 SGVTLRITNADSPV
-107 KIGSSDD
+107 IIGSSAD
-114 VLGNQL
+114 VLGKQL
-120 ILKNTTITLM
+120 ILKDTTITLM

-136 LDVNVVLDNSRIESG
+136 LDVNVILDGSSIISG
-151 AKEGDPYFYPNLEI
+151 ATEGDDYFYPNLEI
-165 NDSVLLLNGSTIN
+165 NDSVLLLNESTID
-178 STNFNETDGVVVNG
+178 STNFNSTAGVVVNG
-192 TLNLDGSSLN
+192 TLNLDGSNANLN
-202 SDTTSPIT
+202 SGETSPIT
-210 LTEKAMVIAINEATI
+210 LTKKAMVIAINDAKIT
-225 SGKIEGNGGFVT
+225 GKIEGNGGFVKAGNVDYNSYLGAT
-237 DGTIETIKLT
+237 
-247 TEIGKLENMTV
+247 IGKLDESFTV
-258 VDDLDSIDASGNYI
+258 IGDLDEITTAGNYI
-272 LYKAV
+272 VYKKL
-277 NEKYER
+277 NSNYER
-283 GGNAFSYNENIYKS
+283 SSVEFGFNNEVYDS
-297 GTMRIIPFYD
+297 GKTTRIIPFYD
-307 YTAKGDKG
+307 YLAKGNKS
-315 AQFNVDNGATL
+315 AQFNVDDGSTL
-326 ELGGFTLEGKTY
+326 ELGGFTKNLNTY

-352 WVKGSNVYFV
+352 WDDEGGNVYFV
-362 TGDYDPYNEEGTNP
+362 TGDYDPYREGANP
-376 ETDNRSAYNNNG
+376 ENDNRGMYINNG
-388 TTKTK
+388 VKK
-393 PILYVRKN
+393 EWPILYVRKN

-407 GGVVIQNVDNSTAG
+407 GGVVIQNVDNTKSTG
-421 EYHTNIEYGTINIY
+421 NGGGSYNYDYGTINVY
-435 GETTSDRPKLNVYG
+435 GARESGEVYHPKLKVYG
-449 ATIRFNHANGDKNS
+449 ATIRFNHANGNENS
-463 RGGAAI
+463 IGGAAI
-469 SASYAG
+469 TAG
-475 ADDTNKA
+475 YEKSLDLDEK

-487 DCDISYNSVWGTSS
+487 DCDISYNSVWGVKS

-506 IGLFQN
+506 IGLYKN
-512 VNLVMD
+512 TNLVMD
-518 DGVISHNHSSYAG
+518 DGLISHNHGSSAN
-531 DSDGGAIMVRDG
+531 DADGGAIMVRDN
-543 SNLTMNGGTLSY
+543 SNLTMKNGTLSY

-570 SVTINSGNLIYNRAS
+570 SVTINSGNLIYNRAT

-590 ASSGGNEENRV
+590 ASSGNPVE
-601 QITLGSS
+601 IHLGSS
-608 ENSDLYVA
+608 SNSDLYVA
-616 YNEAF
+616 YNEAYK
-621 ANNHTSGGGR
+621 NTEIDDDTGY
-631 KGLGIGGGVSL
+631 GGGVAL
-642 GNNGDKEN
+642 GNSGDGDN
-650 YMQYEDLT
+650 YRQNEEIY
-658 IKGGLFE
+658 IYGGLFE

-673 GIASYTVNR
+673 GIASYTVNKET
-682 DSGNKLTLEGG
+682 GNKLYLEGG

-699 ATNGAG
+699 SSNGGG
-705 LYIESNYG
+705 LYIKSNDDPIYFNAH
-713 YVSERTPLLYLSGS
+713 VPLLYLSGS
-727 AKVDTSNNIQIKG
+727 AKVDTSNNIQIDG
-740 NVSGQVPIEVTD
+740 NVSGQVPIEVTGE
-752 TLTASGII
+752 LTASGIV
-760 GLISYADETLYKD
+760 GLISYVDTNLYKRNP
-773 NAIYFSNGNRQVDK
+773 NAVYFNGPERQVDK

-798 ESADV
+798 ESADAS
-803 DYIAFAESNSNA
+803 YIAIKESNSNK
-815 PYKVNGTKYSTLK
+815 PYEVDGKTYSTLK
-828 KAVEAIGN
+828 EAVEKGIGN

-847 VSLTADDL
+847 VSLTENDL
-855 VTINNGKKI
+855 VTINNGKEI
-864 TIQSDNSNLPYTLA
+864 TIESKSNADKPYTLA

-888 DTSNPGIIRINPG
+888 DTSNPGILRINPG

-957 ITNIY
+957 VTNIY

-988 SAVFENNTALSVNTT
+988 KAVFENNTALSVNTT
-1003 LRQAGSATEVE
+1003 LGQAGNATEVE

-1027 FYGFDDLKDAIF
+1027 FDGFASLKDAIF
-1039 YAGATLNIAN
+1039 YAGATLNITA
-1049 KEDDPTSVPAN
+1049 EASVPN
-1060 KVNVYISNQFY
+1060 DKVNVYISNQFY

-1077 FNVHE
+1077 FNVDA

-1122 DFESDADGKG
+1122 DFESDAEGKG
-1132 EVNLDF
+1132 EVNLNF

-1145 VLASLLKID
+1145 ELASSLKID

-1181 GRANMA
+1181 SRASMA
-1187 GYKITGFTFNEFTH
+1187 GHKITGFTFNESTH
-1201 SLTENVPFYE
+1201 ALTENVPFYE
-1211 VSGKFIAKWEENS
+1211 VSSKFIANWEENS

-1287 EIKASDMLG
+1287 EIIASDMLG

-1309 LAIWKSIFSTEN
+1309 LAIWKSIFSDEN
-1321 TSDGYRNGKSEA
+1321 TSEGYRNGKSEA
-1333 TAFIISDVEGLN
+1333 TAFIISDVDGLN
-1345 QLSYTVSQSDIL
+1345 RLSHTVSQSDIL
-1357 SFDGNNY
+1357 SFDGNDY
-1364 YNNNTLENG
+1364 YNTTLENG
-1373 SLKYQPSSYEGYYF
+1373 SLKYQPFSYEGYYF

-1406 AQIKAD
+1406 AKIKAD
-1412 YNPDTSNP
+1412 YNPDTSDP

-1451 SVNVSINVNGGDFL
+1451 SVNVNINSTGDDFL

-1511 IKSTGYNAGGIV
+1511 INSTGYNAGGIV

-1542 NNGNVTYNGNKTTD
+1542 NNGNVTYTGNKTTD
-1556 LEYSEGWKENK
+1556 LEYRDGWKENK
-1567 VLNAIEGT
+1567 VLNGIEGT
-1575 RYGGIIGQMWSG
+1575 RYGGIVGQMWSG

-1700 LTHLVGEP
+1700 LTHLVGKP

-1918 NKILLK
+1918 NKLLLK

-1951 EAVTPNKEITITLH
+1951 EAVTPKKEITITLY
-1965 LNDGVVVNQKPGDI
+1965 LNDGVVVNQRPGDI
-1979 IKDKFHTYTYNNNNT
+1979 FKDKFHTYTYNNNNT

-2044 NVDLY
+2044 NIDLY
-2049 AKWNPINYNITY
+2049 AKWEAINYNITY

-2072 KFDGDYVASFT
+2072 KFDGDYVSSFT
-2083 VNDKEIILPTNVI
+2083 IENDTITLPTNVI

-2122 INKDDNRINK
+2122 INKDDN
-2132 DDNTITIFVKNLD
+2132 NTITIFVKNLD
-2145 GTDHDPITINI
+2145 GTDHDPITIKI
-2156 ANLEFTLECDP
+2156 ANLEFTLECEP
-2167 VEYAINYYDAAGNK
+2167 EEYNIIYYDKDGK
-2181 LTEEEL
+2181 PLTEEEL
-2187 EKYNPWYSY
+2187 KNYNPIYTY
-2196 TIRDNVTLPLGVDR
+2196 TIRDNVTLPANVDR
-2210 VGYRFVGWYLDQT
+2210 VGHKFIGWYTDKDLLT
-2223 LENEASNIVRGTIG
+2223 PATNIVRGTIG
-2237 EQNFY
+2237 HQKFY
-2242 AKFEPLNYTLT
+2242 AKFEPNNYTLT

-2267 KFTLNGTDYTLV
+2267 KFTLNGTEYTLV

-2298 FAESTGLKDPT
+2298 LLDGTGLKDPT

-2316 NHYSTSVDGDEFDP
+2316 MHYSSTYDGDEFDP
-2330 TDVTMSEKGLTL
+2330 TDITMSEKGLTL

-2352 ITIDLS
+2352 ITIDLND
-2358 GVLNNENQ
+2358 VLNDENQ

-2374 GLKDLYQYKV
+2374 GLDRLYKEYKV
-2384 NDNQLVLS
+2384 NGYQLVLS

-2403 LNLILKAISTSTEN
+2403 LDLVLKAISTAN
-2417 SGKLTGWNFSKWEG
+2417 SGILNSGWNFSTWKC

-2445 EVSIKPIYLKDTF
+2445 EVSIKPIYLKHTF

-2466 LQTVGTITNKDEG
+2466 LQTVGTITNKDKG
-2479 FTTTKFSSNDI
+2479 FTEEFNSYAI
-2490 YQKFKKSLDVAGY
+2490 YEQFRNSLVPAGY
-2503 TYLGFYDLSDKNQ
+2503 TYSGFYYLSDKNQ

-2521 NLKITSNRNI
+2521 NLQITENCNI
-2531 VVKLEAKELK
+2531 VVKLDPKKLPI
-2541 VNFYDKD
+2541 NFYDKD
-2548 GKLITELKHNV
+2548 GKQITELKHNV

-2570 HSEAGYEFKG
+2570 YSEPGYEFKG
-2580 WSLEENGSTIIQET
+2580 WSLVQNGSTIIQET
-2594 DIVTVNNILNVDSI
+2594 DIVNVVDINNTPSI
-2608 DVYAVFDLITYVIKF
+2608 NLYAIFELINYKITF
-2623 TNLKGH
+2623 TNLNGYQIEEDIFNPEFNIENNEQIELLYI
-2629 TINST
+2629 IN
-2634 NSIKF
+2634 KF
-2639 NVKDDKTID
+2639 IEYK
-2648 LNEIITNF
+2648 
-2656 QAYSGYTGYRFS
+2656 GYTGYRFS
-2668 YFTDQDGKNKYN
+2668 YFTDQDGNKYN
-2680 SQDHII
+2680 SQAHII
-2686 NVADN
+2686 NVAKN
-2691 LKDITLEAHFEAV
+2691 LKDITLEAHFKAV

-2712 GDGEDSKF
+2712 GAGNF
-2720 NVNQDDL
+2720 NVNKDDL
-2727 ADGKFVDSLD
+2727 ADGIFVVDSLSLD
-2737 GLEEVVNADLFNA
+2737 NLELQNVVNADEYDSYFKDLQDS
-2750 YYETIQGVG
+2750 IQGS
-2759 VTSGTAKYFI
+2759 TSDQPKYYI
-2769 TYVDFG
+2769 TYVDYG
-2775 QRPVSPQYPT
+2775 SRPLSPQYPV
-2785 LEGYIFNKWN
+2785 LKGYVFNKWN
-2795 PDIVKITAEAKR
+2795 KDIITITDNEEKR
-2807 EYEAVY
+2807 EYEALY
-2813 NANTYTIFF
+2813 NANTYTISF
-2822 ITNNGETINPLTDI
+2822 ITNNGETIKPLEGI
-2836 QHNQTV
+2836 KHNETV
-2842 SETQVNFSKIKTG
+2842 SETQVSFSEIKTG
-2855 YHFDGWFI
+2855 YDFKGWWYI
-2863 NGTGE
+2863 ISGTE
-2868 EFKFGDTKVTSD
+2868 DEQEFKFGETPVTSN
-2880 LTLEAGWTENYYEL
+2880 LTLEAKWDPILYALT
-2894 SITMDYDISDAKV
+2894 ITVNHDIEGAKKV
-2907 AIVSKLLETLDL
+2907 IEEVLNNDLDL
-2919 YASFDGNTLTVMVEY
+2919 SATFSGDTLTVSVPYEK
-2934 GTDLSSLNNIFDES
+2934 DLSKLNNIFSSD
-2948 GYPVDD
+2948 GYDV
-2954 NTYYFESY
+2954 NGTKYYFESY
-2962 SNGTFTTMPAE
+2962 SNGTFTTMPKKG
-2973 DLGVT
+2973 LVVT
-2978 VSFTKTNPRTVTIH
+2978 VSFTETKPKTVTIH
-2992 YMGVKG
+2992 YMSVKG
-2998 ENGENISSIQTNK
+2998 ANISELRTND
-3011 VSYQDNGGSYLLN
+3011 VSYTLANNSYSLEN
-3024 NSIYEIQITGYE
+3024 NSIYVIVEPGHTFE
-3036 FNGLFS
+3036 
-3042 DASGWFS
+3042 GWYS
-3049 DATLTNQVSSFT
+3049 EYSNNTLQQAVTSFT
-3061 WSGVLPPTDLYLK
+3061 WSSDDAPEDLYLK
-3074 YDAVEL
+3074 YVAQEL
-3080 EITLT
+3080 EIKLKYIDENAEVKTITLT
-3085 YINDSYKEDTT
+3085 A
-3096 PLKVYYGDTLG
+3096 YYGNKLSD
-3107 EVITEE
+3107 VITQT
-3113 YKHNHPGYSLLGFS
+3113 YKNNRPGYELLGFS
-3127 EVTNNQILTD
+3127 EITNNEILED
-3137 SYKFTYDMALIYR
+3137 SFVFTYNMALTYR
-3150 EEAVTYGIK
+3150 DEPVTYGIK
-3159 FSYQKPNGKNI
+3159 FKYTKPNGENI
-3170 ETGIFK
+3170 ETGIFE

-3190 EEYYD
+3190 ETYYD
-3195 LTWYLKNDPDSEL
+3195 LTWYLKNDQDSEL

-3218 DPEYAKYLHEDNNGK
+3218 DLKYKSYLKEDGNIK

-3239 KYTPTKYTVNFDT
+3239 QYTPTLYKVNFDT
-3252 MGGNSLLPL
+3252 DGGDDLSSL
-3261 TITVNNS
+3261 TIDVS
-3268 YNLATPTKEHYEFI
+3268 KGPYDLQVPTKEHYEFK
-3282 SYTYGDSTF
+3282 SYTYGDTTF
-3291 NENNLKNV
+3291 DKNKVNDV
-3299 TFTELIS
+3299 TFEELIS

-3312 KEITLKANYNLKQ
+3312 KEITLKANYDLKE

-3350 DPTKEGANFLGYALT
+3350 DPTKEGATFLGYALT
-3365 KDQKTPEFLKT
+3365 KDQKTAEFLKT

-3382 LKYLDED
+3382 LKYLDD
-3389 GIVTIYPKFSN
+3389 GVVTIYPVFSD
-3400 LNQYQVMFIYETE
+3400 LNKYQVMFIYETID
-3413 SGIKTNSY
+3413 GIKTNSY
-3421 TVEHGKTLEYDSTLG
+3421 QVEHGKTLEYDSTLG
-3436 DLNDLGEPY
+3436 DLNDLGTPY
-3445 RLGYEFKG
+3445 RLGYEFIG
-3453 WNENENAEIWEPT
+3453 WNENENARTGEPT

-3472 QITKN
+3472 KITKN
-3477 TTYYAIFSE
+3477 TTYYAIFRE

-3512 IDLPTDI
+3512 ITLPTDI
-3519 KKPNYTFVGF
+3519 EKPNYTFVGF

-3536 KDSVKVADLVTNN
+3536 KDAVKVADLVTNDDI
-3549 VITEITLEASYE
+3549 VITLEASYE

-3603 WFEANKD
+3603 WWYIISGTETEFIFGE
-3610 TKFDFTNTPV
+3610 TPV
-3620 TSNLTLEAKWKA
+3620 TSNLTLEAKWEA

-3638 FDYNYESVQTTTVEQ
+3638 FDYNYESAQTTTVEQ
-3653 KYHDYYKFP
+3653 TYHDYYKFP

-3670 IFLGWFENKENG
+3670 IFLGWFEDKENG

-3687 NTYVTNEQEHT
+3687 NTYVTNEQVHT
-3698 LYAHWKIDKYKVIF
+3698 LYAHWEKDTYKVIF
-3712 DSNGGTEIEQN
+3712 DSNGGTEVEQK
-3723 ELAYGQVIPEPT
+3723 ELAYGEVIPAPNEPERT
-3735 EPKREG
+3735 G
-3741 YDFLGWF
+3741 YTFSGWF
-3748 TDATNGTQITF
+3748 TEATDGTQITF
-3759 NNNLTVGSDDVTYY
+3759 DNDLTVGSDDVTYY

-4025 LNTYTVSYYDDSTLV
+4025 LNTYNINYYDGDTLV

-4049 DDKSLYAGY
+4049 KDKSLYQGY
-4058 QKYGYNFNGWLLNGK
+4058 SKYGYELNGW
-4073 LLESLEGKYE
+4073 SLDRVDGEELTNLDGKYE
-4083 NLNLYALLPPK
+4083 DLNLYASLGPK

-4136 ETDGINITSETDVKD
+4136 ETDGIKITSETDVKD
-4151 LNITILYARYEAKSY
+4151 LNITTLYARYEAKSY

-4207 QKVQTRTNEDY
+4207 QKVQTRANEDY
-4218 QIDTIIDNEFL
+4218 QIDTIIDNDFL

-4243 QAITYAVSYYD
+4243 QA
-4254 DSTLVFTDTYTVED
+4254 
-4268 DDKSLYAGYQ
+4268 
-4278 KYGYDF
+4278 
-4284 NGWLL
+4284 
-4289 NGKLLESLE
+4289 
-4298 GKYEDLVLTASLS
+4298 
-4311 AIKYVVTFTDDS
+4311 
-4323 KSYSQTFTY
+4323 
-4332 DNMDDTLTNYPFSK
+4332 
-4346 FGYTHK
+4346 
-4352 DNGWLYNETK
+4352 
-4362 INAGASFKDIV
+4362 
-4373 TYFDINHQLTLNPN
+4373 
-4387 FEPIK
+4387 IK

-4410 SIDLSQIT
+4410 SIDLSQIKPKPIP
-4418 VESETGYDRYQFI
+4418 GHDRYKFI
-4431 INGKIYSSSKNVSVK
+4431 INGKTYESGENVSVK
-4446 DIVINDSDTT
+4446 DIVIDDSVTT
-4456 YEIILEDIQNEYTIK
+4456 YEIKLESIQNEYTIK
-4471 FDQSDI
+4471 FDQYNEP
-4477 TLNFKYEGVITG
+4477 LYFKYKAVITG
-4489 LPQANVE
+4489 LPQANVK

-4520 VKDLQS
+4520 VKDLLS

-4566 TLRNKLDVHVDDD
+4566 TLRNKLDLHVDDD
-4579 FSYKIEINDNNDG
+4579 FSYKIEINDNNDS

-4600 YDSDISFINE
+4600 YNSDINFINN

-4628 LTDTGLSLTK
+4628 LTGTGLSLTK
-4638 QPVTPSNKTIS
+4638 QPATPSNKTIS

-4654 IKVTINYDENEDVIY
+4654 IKVKINYDEKEDTIY
-4669 PSLDENQKYRLDEA
+4669 PSLDENQKYKLDEA

-4691 VGYTIDFYT
+4691 VGYTIVGFYT

-4716 GSITLYIKYI
+4716 GSITLYIKYKE
-4726 ANNYTVTINLDGG
+4726 NEYTIKYDGLEETT
-4739 ASEGFTGSTIS
+4739 SFI
-4750 VTYDSKYINLPNDPT
+4750 YDSTNISITNNTPLKE
-4765 KDGHTFVGW
+4765 GHTFTSWNTKNDGSGISYKSNDLITNDIIN
-4774 YLNNTLITEDSI
+4774 YLGDNNTITLYPQYSI
-4786 VKVTDDEQ
+4786 
-4794 TIVAKYNKN
+4794 N
-4803 SYIVTFNTN
+4803 SYIVTFDSK
-4812 GGSYVEGLEV
+4812 GGSNVKSISV
-4822 TYGEKITKPE
+4822 NYGEKITKPD
-4832 DPNKLGYSFDGWYK
+4832 DPTKLGYEFEYWYQNDENQEFD
-4846 DQKLEKEF
+4846 F
-4854 NFDTPMGS
+4854 NKTMGS
-4862 EPITLYAKWEANT
+4862 EPITLYAKWKANT
-4875 NDIEFYDEEGHKL
+4875 NDIEFYDEEGQML

-4910 VEDHQEFIGW
+4910 VESHQEFIGW
-4920 YYEVDEQKVYVDQNT
+4920 YYIVDEQKVYVDENT
-4935 VCTFTTEG
+4935 ICTFITEG

-4957 INFEFN
+4957 LNFEFN

-4969 DKLVSFTG
+4969 DELVSFTG

-4995 LFEGW
+4995 EFKGW
-5000 KTSLNGDVVYVNG
+5000 KTSLNGDIVYVNG

-5032 KAKTYEVTLHYE
+5032 EATTYEVTLHYE

-5058 PIKRFNELGWNKE
+5058 PIKAFNELGWNKE

-5231 YLNNTLITKDS
+5231 YLNNTLIAEDS
-5242 IVKVTDDEQTIVAKY
+5242 IVKVTDNNQTIVAKY
-5257 NKNSYNVT
+5257 NRNSYNVT

-5272 YVEGKEVTFG
+5272 YVEGLEVTYG
-5282 EKITKPENGPTKLGY
+5282 EKITKPDNPTNKLGY
-5297 EFKYWYQNDENQ
+5297 EFKYWYQNNENQ
-5309 EFDFNNTTMGSEPI
+5309 EFDFNNTTMGSDPI

-5328 WKVVEYTITYNGLDD
+5328 WEVVPYTITYNGLVD

-5350 KTTYTVEDEVTF
+5350 KTTYTVKSDVPF

-5377 EDGTALTS
+5377 EDGKVITS

-5425 ESDVTFGQ
+5425 EDDVPFGTPT
-5433 AHKDGYTFTGWSLE
+5433 KPGFRFVNWTLE
-5447 DGSSISSTKGYTKD
+5447 DGKVITSTKGYTKD
-5461 LTVVANF
+5461 LTVKANF
-5468 KASTYNISIK
+5468 AVNTYHISVKDHNEINPIEVTYGEAIK
-5478 GHKEIAPISVTFG
+5478 G
-5491 SQIEGLDKL
+5491 LDELIVNKV
-5500 TITKEGYIF
+5500 GHNF
-5509 TGFSYNGLIITDGM
+5509 TGFTYNNLVITNGM
-5523 VYNYASDIEVEASF
+5523 VYNYASDIEVEAQFS
-5537 REIRYTIEF
+5537 EIHYTIQF

-5584 KTNDGEVIENK
+5584 KTNDGEVIKNQ

-5651 LVWSYNGVEI
+5651 LGWSYNGVEI
-5661 KDGMLYGYDTNIT
+5661 KDGMLYGYDSDIK
-5674 LTPKFEQKVY
+5674 LTANFEEKVY
-5684 YIYLNALTGSL
+5684 YIYLNALGGSL
-5695 DNSVITMHYGEEI
+5695 ENSVIEMCYGDLI
-5708 DLSDY
+5708 DLSKY
-5713 LPQAEAGYYFV
+5713 IPEAPAGYNFI
-5724 GWDLDLTTMPGHD
+5724 GWDLNETTMPD
-5737 LYVKAIY
+5737 YNLNVKAKY

-5795 GEILYKDESYV
+5795 GEILYRDESYV

-5901 IDTNLLPKVYS
+5901 IDINLLPKVYS

-5917 TFDSLTKLGYE
+5917 NFDSLTKLGYE
-5928 FMGWYLNGK
+5928 FVGWYLNGK

-5995 TFNGWYFSGTDTKV
+5995 TFNGWYINGTDTKV

-6023 RFTPEKV
+6023 HFTPEKV

-6085 TLKAFYNKIAL
+6085 TLEAFYNKIAL
-6096 STTIDDK
+6096 STTIDNK

-6118 YSLIVTK
+6118 YSLSVTK

-6173 ASLKEDVTYAVVH
+6173 ASLKEDVTYAIVH

-6195 SFGEYKAA
+6195 SFGEYKVA

-6278 VELPSAINPGYKF
+6278 VELPNAINPGYRF

-6320 ERDMEAP
+6320 ERDMDAP